1 MITNKNIYSIRK
13 HKLGVASFLLGTLFV
28 VGHANNA
35 EASEVSATTQEHNVE
50 TEQTKTE
57 GELTTEVAQQAVSE
71 SAPIAENMQKTT
83 SVASEN
89 AKEVTASDSTQEVT
103 KTEAKDTATMKDSE
117 IAQPVSEVNKPVTQ
131 TAPVQAPTTAT
142 EHKSPRQAQEL
153 TAPMD
158 TKVINVENGTDV
170 TSKVKVET
178 SSITGHQNNDKTYR
192 QSNTVNPHK
201 AERVTLNY
209 DWSFENGIKA
219 GDYFDFQLSDNVD
232 TNGISTVKKVPNI
245 VDTQNNDTVIAY
257 GEVKDKNRI
266 RYRFTDYV
274 SDKENVVGKLS
285 LNLFINPAKVQNRGN
300 INVSSTLGS
309 IKTEETF
316 NIEYIDGVKNNEGVT
331 LNGRLDDLSKADQSF
346 THYTTFKP
354 SQNELTNVS
363 LKGTVTTGAIENG
376 IAGEVKIYEFIGS
389 GELPESVYANV
400 NDTSHFN
407 DITSN
412 LSNSIKSTSTGYEIT
427 FDMKNKKPYVIVYK
441 GHYNKD
447 ASDFDFTTNAI
458 GHQNLNRSPYNH
470 YWSYNHYFN
479 LTWKNGVAFYS
490 NNASGEG
497 NDKPVP
503 PTYGFSELV
512 DTTQNTA
519 PATMTFQ
526 TTGVLEE
533 IEDSVVLNTL
543 SQSGED
549 RGENTSPII
558 ETTEDSQPV
567 EFEEETN
574 HGIQDVTLHADAVD
588 FEEETNHGEQDTV
601 HHSDVVEYDEDTTTG
616 MLTGAIS
623 DHTTEEDTMEYTT
636 DGLLIEFDDEMNPNV
651 SGQYDDITTDTIEE
665 SSHIDTFTEL
675 ESEFGQHDGIVTFE
689 EDTIVEKPKTE
700 KGNRVP
706 LVIDLSTPKHNHQ
719 FNIQPTDPN
728 IDTSATYRI
737 GDFVWRDEDHNGVQ
751 NDGEHGLEGVLVTL
765 KTADGVVLN
774 TTTSDA
780 NGHYQFTNVQKGKY
794 IVEFTTPEG
803 YEATSKHTTANTEKD
818 SDGLIANIDVTQD
831 DMSIDAGFFPLENWN
846 PQPKDETYTIGDF
859 VWRDEDHNGV
869 QNDGEHG
876 LEGVLVTLKTA
887 DGVVLNTTTSDANGH
902 YQFTNVQKGKYI
914 VEFTTPEGY
923 EATSKHTTANTEKDS
938 DGLIANIDVTQDD
951 MSIDAGFFPLEN
963 WNPQPK
969 DETYTIGDFVWRDED
984 HNGVQNDGEHG
995 LEGVLVTL
1003 KTADGVVLNT
1013 TTSDANGHYQF
1024 TNVQKGKYIVEFT
1037 TPEGYEATSKHT
1049 TANTEKDSDGLI
1061 ANIDVTQDDMSIDA
1075 GFFPLEN
1082 WNPQP
1087 KDETYTIGDFVWRDE
1102 GHNGVQNDG
1111 EHGLE
1116 GVLVTLK
1123 TADGVVLN
1131 TTTSDANGHYQ
1142 FTNVQKGKYIV
1153 EFTTPEG
1160 YEPTSKHTTANTE
1173 KDSDGLIANIDVT
1186 QDDMSIDAGF
1196 FPLENWNPQPEPKN
1210 PDDKEK
1216 PAPEQPDVPQPEP
1229 KNPDD
1234 KEKPA
1239 PEQPDVPQP
1248 EPKNPDDREKPAP
1261 EQPDVPQPEPKNP
1274 DDKEKPAPEQPD
1286 APQPKPMLPGEKVKP
1301 KPTHP
1306 GEAMQ
1311 TTPQDKST
1319 SQTDEALPQTGESSS
1334 QSSALIFG
1342 GLLSLLG
1349 LGLLRRSSK
1358 QNRSSMK

>member
-35 EASEVSATTQEHNVE
+35 EASEVSTTTQEQNAE
-50 TEQTKTE
+50 KEQTKTE

-71 SAPIAENMQKTT
+71 SAPTAENMQETT

-131 TAPVQAPTTAT
+131 TAPVQTPTTAT
-142 EHKSPRQAQEL
+142 EHKSPRQVQEV
-153 TAPMD
+153 TSPED

-245 VDTQNNDTVIAY
+245 VDTQNNDTVIAF
-257 GEVKDKNRI
+257 GEINEQNRV

-274 SDKENVVGKLS
+274 NQKENLKGKLA
-285 LNLFINPAKVQNRGN
+285 LNLFIKPDKVQTAGN
-300 INVSSTLGS
+300 ITVSSKLGNQVTS
-309 IKTEETF
+309 QNF
-316 NIEYIDGVKNNEGVT
+316 NIQYIDGVKNRAGVT
-331 LNGRLDDLSKADQSF
+331 LNGRIDTLSKTDQTF
-346 THYTTFKP
+346 THFATFKP
-354 SQNELTNVS
+354 NNNALTSVTITGKVKNGALQNG
-363 LKGTVTTGAIENG
+363 K
-376 IAGEVKIYEFIGS
+376 AGEVKVYEFIGS
-389 GELPESVYANV
+389 GELPQSVYANV
-400 NDTSHFN
+400 NDTKQFN
-407 DITSN
+407 DITNSMK
-412 LSNSIKSTSTGYEIT
+412 SIKNYSNGYEIT
-427 FDMKNKKPYVIVYK
+427 FDMNKDNHPYIIVYQ
-441 GHYNKD
+441 GHFNNNAK
-447 ASDFDFTTNAI
+447 DFDFSTNAT
-458 GHQNLNRSPYNH
+458 GYQNLNQSEYSYYWPYN
-470 YWSYNHYFN
+470 YSFN
-479 LTWKNGVAFYS
+479 LTWDNGVAFYS

-503 PTYGFSELV
+503 PTYGYSPTV
-512 DTTQNTA
+512 NTIQDTHA
-519 PATMTFQ
+519 DYPVMTFQ
-526 TTGVLEE
+526 QPGTLEE
-533 IEDSVVLNTL
+533 TEDSMPITTL
-543 SQSGED
+543 TESGED
-549 RGENTSPII
+549 RSENTSPII

-623 DHTTEEDTMEYTT
+623 DHTTKEDTMEYTT
-636 DGLLIEFDDEMNPNV
+636 DSLLIEFDDEMNPNV

-737 GDFVWRDEDHNGVQ
+737 GNFVWRDEDHNGVQ

-818 SDGLIANIDVTQD
+818 SDGLIANIDVTQN

-1087 KDETYTIGDFVWRDE
+1087 
-1102 GHNGVQNDG
+1102 
-1111 EHGLE
+1111 
-1116 GVLVTLK
+1116 
-1123 TADGVVLN
+1123 
-1131 TTTSDANGHYQ
+1131 
-1142 FTNVQKGKYIV
+1142 
-1153 EFTTPEG
+1153 
-1160 YEPTSKHTTANTE
+1160 
-1173 KDSDGLIANIDVT
+1173 
-1186 QDDMSIDAGF
+1186 
-1196 FPLENWNPQPEPKN
+1196 EPKN

-1234 KEKPA
+1234 REKPA

-1286 APQPKPMLPGEKVKP
+1286 APQPEPMLPGEKVKP

-1319 SQTDEALPQTGESSS
+1319 PQTDEALPKTGESSS

>member
-35 EASEVSATTQEHNVE
+35 EASEVSATTREQNVE
-50 TEQTKTE
+50 TEQAKTE
-57 GELTTEVAQQAVSE
+57 RELTTKVAQQAVSE
-71 SAPIAENMQKTT
+71 SAPIAENMQETT

-89 AKEVTASDSTQEVT
+89 AKAVTASDSTQEVT

-131 TAPVQAPTTAT
+131 TAPFQTPTTAT
-142 EHKSPRQAQEL
+142 EHKSPRQVQEV
-153 TAPMD
+153 TSPVD

-209 DWSFENGIKA
+209 EWTFDKDIKND
-219 GDYFDFQLSDNVD
+219 DYFEFQLSDNVD

-245 VDTQNNDTVIAY
+245 VDTQNNDTVIAF
-257 GEVKDKNRI
+257 GEINEQNRV

-274 SDKENVVGKLS
+274 SKKDNVKGNLS
-285 LNLFINPAKVQNRGN
+285 LNLFIDPSKVLNNGN
-300 INVSSTLGS
+300 TTVSSILNGT
-309 IKTEETF
+309 KTESTF
-316 NIEYIDGVKNNEGVT
+316 NIEYIDGIHNAAGVT
-331 LNGRLDDLSKADQSF
+331 LNGRLDELSKANQTF
-346 THYTTFKP
+346 THFATFKP
-354 SQNELTNVS
+354 KHNKLSSVTIKGKVKNGVLQNSN
-363 LKGTVTTGAIENG
+363 N
-376 IAGEVKIYEFIGS
+376 GEVKVYEFIGN
-389 GELPESVYANV
+389 GELPQSVYANV
-400 NDTSHFN
+400 NDTNQFK
-407 DITSN
+407 DITTSMNSKKSN
-412 LSNSIKSTSTGYEIT
+412 GTGYEIT
-427 FDMKNKKPYVIVYK
+427 FDMMNDKPYVILYK
-441 GHYNKD
+441 GYFDSNSK
-447 ASDFDFTTNAI
+447 DFDFTTNAT
-458 GHQNLNRSPYNH
+458 GYQNLNQSSYY
-470 YWSYNHYFN
+470 YWPYNHYFN
-479 LTWKNGVAFYS
+479 LTWDNGVAFYS

-549 RGENTSPII
+549 RSENTSPII

-567 EFEEETN
+567 EFEEETS

-1087 KDETYTIGDFVWRDE
+1087 
-1102 GHNGVQNDG
+1102 
-1111 EHGLE
+1111 
-1116 GVLVTLK
+1116 
-1123 TADGVVLN
+1123 
-1131 TTTSDANGHYQ
+1131 
-1142 FTNVQKGKYIV
+1142 
-1153 EFTTPEG
+1153 
-1160 YEPTSKHTTANTE
+1160 
-1173 KDSDGLIANIDVT
+1173 
-1186 QDDMSIDAGF
+1186 
-1196 FPLENWNPQPEPKN
+1196 EPKN

-1234 KEKPA
+1234 
-1239 PEQPDVPQP
+1239 
-1248 EPKNPDDREKPAP
+1248 
-1261 EQPDVPQPEPKNP
+1261 
-1274 DDKEKPAPEQPD
+1274 
-1286 APQPKPMLPGEKVKP
+1286 
-1301 KPTHP
+1301 
-1306 GEAMQ
+1306 
-1311 TTPQDKST
+1311 
-1319 SQTDEALPQTGESSS
+1319 
-1334 QSSALIFG
+1334 
-1342 GLLSLLG
+1342 
-1349 LGLLRRSSK
+1349 
-1358 QNRSSMK
+1358 

>member
-35 EASEVSATTQEHNVE
+35 EASEVSTTTQEQNAE
-50 TEQTKTE
+50 KEQTKTE
-57 GELTTEVAQQAVSE
+57 GELTTEAAQQTAVE
-71 SAPIAENMQKTT
+71 SIPASENMQERTL
-83 SVASEN
+83 VASEN
-89 AKEVTASDSTQEVT
+89 GKEVTTTESTQEVT
-103 KTEAKDTATMKDSE
+103 KTETKDTVTMKATE
-117 IAQPVSEVNKPVTQ
+117 IVQPVSQIDKSVTQ
-131 TAPVQAPTTAT
+131 TAAPVAEPSTANKQT
-142 EHKSPRQAQEL
+142 SPRQVQEL

-170 TSKVKVET
+170 TSKVKVEK
-178 SSITGHQNNDKTYR
+178 SSITGHQNKDKTYH

-209 DWSFENGIKA
+209 EWTFDKDIKND
-219 GDYFDFQLSDNVD
+219 DYFEFQLSDNVD

-245 VDTQNNDTVIAY
+245 VDTQNNDTVIAF
-257 GEVKDKNRI
+257 GEINEQNRV

-274 SDKENVVGKLS
+274 SKKDNVKGKLA
-285 LNLFINPAKVQNRGN
+285 LNLFIKPDKVQTAGN
-300 INVSSTLGS
+300 ITVSSKLGNQVTS
-309 IKTEETF
+309 QNF
-316 NIEYIDGVKNNEGVT
+316 NIQYIDGVKNRAGVT
-331 LNGRLDDLSKADQSF
+331 LNGRIDTLSKTDQTF
-346 THYTTFKP
+346 THFATFKP
-354 SQNELTNVS
+354 NNNALTSVTITGKVKNGALQNG
-363 LKGTVTTGAIENG
+363 K
-376 IAGEVKIYEFIGS
+376 AGEVKVYEFIGS
-389 GELPESVYANV
+389 GELPQSVYANV
-400 NDTSHFN
+400 NDTKQFN
-407 DITSN
+407 DITNSMK
-412 LSNSIKSTSTGYEIT
+412 SIKNNSNGYEIT
-427 FDMKNKKPYVIVYK
+427 FDMKNQKPYVIVYK

-458 GHQNLNRSPYNH
+458 GHQNLNSSPYNY

-490 NNASGEG
+490 NKANGEG

-503 PTYGFSELV
+503 PTYGYSPTV
-512 DTTQNTA
+512 NTIQDTHA
-519 PATMTFQ
+519 DYPVMTFQ
-526 TTGVLEE
+526 QPGTLEE
-533 IEDSVVLNTL
+533 TEDSMPITTL
-543 SQSGED
+543 TESGED

-1037 TPEGYEATSKHT
+1037 TPEGYE
-1049 TANTEKDSDGLI
+1049 
-1061 ANIDVTQDDMSIDA
+1061 
-1075 GFFPLEN
+1075 
-1082 WNPQP
+1082 
-1087 KDETYTIGDFVWRDE
+1087 
-1102 GHNGVQNDG
+1102 
-1111 EHGLE
+1111 
-1116 GVLVTLK
+1116 
-1123 TADGVVLN
+1123 
-1131 TTTSDANGHYQ
+1131 
-1142 FTNVQKGKYIV
+1142 
-1153 EFTTPEG
+1153 
-1160 YEPTSKHTTANTE
+1160 PTSKHTTANTE

-1234 KEKPA
+1234 REKPA

-1286 APQPKPMLPGEKVKP
+1286 VPQPKPMLPGEKVKP

-1319 SQTDEALPQTGESSS
+1319 SQTDEVLPKTGESSS

>member
-35 EASEVSATTQEHNVE
+35 EASEVSTTTQEQNAE
-50 TEQTKTE
+50 KEQAKTE
-57 GELTTEVAQQAVSE
+57 GELTTEAAQQTAVE
-71 SAPIAENMQKTT
+71 SIPASENMQERTL
-83 SVASEN
+83 VASEN
-89 AKEVTASDSTQEVT
+89 GKEVTTTESTQEVT
-103 KTEAKDTATMKDSE
+103 KTETKDIVTMKDSE
-117 IAQPVSEVNKPVTQ
+117 IAQPVSHLDKPVTQ
-131 TAPVQAPTTAT
+131 TAPVQTPTTANKQT
-142 EHKSPRQAQEL
+142 SPRQVQEV

-170 TSKVKVET
+170 TSKVKVEK
-178 SSITGHQNNDKTYR
+178 SSITGHQNKDKTYH

-232 TNGISTVKKVPNI
+232 TNGISTIKKVPNI
-245 VDTQNNDTVIAY
+245 LDVQDSDKVIAY

-427 FDMKNKKPYVIVYK
+427 FNMKNKKPYVIVYK

-458 GHQNLNRSPYNH
+458 GHQNLNSSPYNY

-490 NNASGEG
+490 NKANGEG

-503 PTYGFSELV
+503 PTYGYSPTV
-512 DTTQNTA
+512 NTIQDTHA
-519 PATMTFQ
+519 DYPVMTFQ
-526 TTGVLEE
+526 QPGTLEE
-533 IEDSVVLNTL
+533 TEDSMPITTL
-543 SQSGED
+543 TESGED
-549 RGENTSPII
+549 RGENTSSII

-963 WNPQPK
+963 WNPQP
-969 DETYTIGDFVWRDED
+969 
-984 HNGVQNDGEHG
+984 
-995 LEGVLVTL
+995 
-1003 KTADGVVLNT
+1003 
-1013 TTSDANGHYQF
+1013 
-1024 TNVQKGKYIVEFT
+1024 
-1037 TPEGYEATSKHT
+1037 
-1049 TANTEKDSDGLI
+1049 
-1061 ANIDVTQDDMSIDA
+1061 
-1075 GFFPLEN
+1075 
-1082 WNPQP
+1082 
-1087 KDETYTIGDFVWRDE
+1087 
-1102 GHNGVQNDG
+1102 
-1111 EHGLE
+1111 
-1116 GVLVTLK
+1116 
-1123 TADGVVLN
+1123 
-1131 TTTSDANGHYQ
+1131 
-1142 FTNVQKGKYIV
+1142 
-1153 EFTTPEG
+1153 
-1160 YEPTSKHTTANTE
+1160 
-1173 KDSDGLIANIDVT
+1173 
-1186 QDDMSIDAGF
+1186 
-1196 FPLENWNPQPEPKN
+1196 EPKN
-1210 PDDKEK
+1210 PDDREK

-1234 KEKPA
+1234 REKPA

-1286 APQPKPMLPGEKVKP
+1286 VPQPKPMLPGEKVKP

-1319 SQTDEALPQTGESSS
+1319 SQTDEALPKTGESSS

>member
-35 EASEVSATTQEHNVE
+35 EASEVSTTTQEQNAE
-50 TEQTKTE
+50 KEQTKTE
-57 GELTTEVAQQAVSE
+57 GELTTEAAQQTAVE
-71 SAPIAENMQKTT
+71 SIPASENMQERTL
-83 SVASEN
+83 VASEN
-89 AKEVTASDSTQEVT
+89 GKEVTTTESTQEVT
-103 KTEAKDTATMKDSE
+103 KTETKDTVTMKATE
-117 IAQPVSEVNKPVTQ
+117 IVQPVSEVNKPVTQ

-209 DWSFENGIKA
+209 EWTFDKDIKND
-219 GDYFDFQLSDNVD
+219 DYFEFQLSDNVD

-245 VDTQNNDTVIAY
+245 VDTQNNDTVIAF
-257 GEVKDKNRI
+257 GEINEQNRV

-274 SDKENVVGKLS
+274 SKKDNVKGNLS
-285 LNLFINPAKVQNRGN
+285 LNLFIDPSKVLNNGN
-300 INVSSTLGS
+300 TTVSSILNGT
-309 IKTEETF
+309 KTESTF
-316 NIEYIDGVKNNEGVT
+316 NIEYIDGIHNAAGVT
-331 LNGRLDDLSKADQSF
+331 LNGRLDELSKANQTF
-346 THYTTFKP
+346 THFATFKP
-354 SQNELTNVS
+354 KHNKLSSVTIKGKVKNGVLQNSN
-363 LKGTVTTGAIENG
+363 N
-376 IAGEVKIYEFIGS
+376 GEVKVYEFIGN
-389 GELPESVYANV
+389 GELPQSVYANV
-400 NDTSHFN
+400 NDTNQFK
-407 DITSN
+407 DITTSMNSKKSN
-412 LSNSIKSTSTGYEIT
+412 GTGYEIT
-427 FDMKNKKPYVIVYK
+427 FDTMNDKPYVILYK
-441 GHYNKD
+441 GYFDSNAK
-447 ASDFDFTTNAI
+447 DFDFTTNAT
-458 GHQNLNRSPYNH
+458 GYQNLNQSSYY
-470 YWSYNHYFN
+470 YWPYNHYFN
-479 LTWKNGVAFYS
+479 LTWDNGVAFYS

-623 DHTTEEDTMEYTT
+623 DHTIEEDTMEYTT

-765 KTADGVVLN
+765 KTAD
-774 TTTSDA
+774 
-780 NGHYQFTNVQKGKY
+780 
-794 IVEFTTPEG
+794 
-803 YEATSKHTTANTEKD
+803 
-818 SDGLIANIDVTQD
+818 
-831 DMSIDAGFFPLENWN
+831 
-846 PQPKDETYTIGDF
+846 
-859 VWRDEDHNGV
+859 
-869 QNDGEHG
+869 
-876 LEGVLVTLKTA
+876 
-887 DGVVLNTTTSDANGH
+887 
-902 YQFTNVQKGKYI
+902 
-914 VEFTTPEGY
+914 
-923 EATSKHTTANTEKDS
+923 
-938 DGLIANIDVTQDD
+938 
-951 MSIDAGFFPLEN
+951 
-963 WNPQPK
+963 
-969 DETYTIGDFVWRDED
+969 
-984 HNGVQNDGEHG
+984 
-995 LEGVLVTL
+995 
-1003 KTADGVVLNT
+1003 
-1013 TTSDANGHYQF
+1013 
-1024 TNVQKGKYIVEFT
+1024 
-1037 TPEGYEATSKHT
+1037 
-1049 TANTEKDSDGLI
+1049 
-1061 ANIDVTQDDMSIDA
+1061 
-1075 GFFPLEN
+1075 
-1082 WNPQP
+1082 
-1087 KDETYTIGDFVWRDE
+1087 
-1102 GHNGVQNDG
+1102 
-1111 EHGLE
+1111 
-1116 GVLVTLK
+1116 
-1123 TADGVVLN
+1123 
-1131 TTTSDANGHYQ
+1131 
-1142 FTNVQKGKYIV
+1142 
-1153 EFTTPEG
+1153 
-1160 YEPTSKHTTANTE
+1160 
-1173 KDSDGLIANIDVT
+1173 
-1186 QDDMSIDAGF
+1186 
-1196 FPLENWNPQPEPKN
+1196 
-1210 PDDKEK
+1210 
-1216 PAPEQPDVPQPEP
+1216 
-1229 KNPDD
+1229 
-1234 KEKPA
+1234 
-1239 PEQPDVPQP
+1239 
-1248 EPKNPDDREKPAP
+1248 
-1261 EQPDVPQPEPKNP
+1261 
-1274 DDKEKPAPEQPD
+1274 
-1286 APQPKPMLPGEKVKP
+1286 
-1301 KPTHP
+1301 
-1306 GEAMQ
+1306 
-1311 TTPQDKST
+1311 
-1319 SQTDEALPQTGESSS
+1319 
-1334 QSSALIFG
+1334 
-1342 GLLSLLG
+1342 
-1349 LGLLRRSSK
+1349 
-1358 QNRSSMK
+1358 

>member
-35 EASEVSATTQEHNVE
+35 EASEVSTTTQEQNAE
-50 TEQTKTE
+50 KEQTKTE

-71 SAPIAENMQKTT
+71 SAPTAENMQETT

-89 AKEVTASDSTQEVT
+89 AKEVTTTESTQEVT

-117 IAQPVSEVNKPVTQ
+117 IVQPVSQIDKSVTQ
-131 TAPVQAPTTAT
+131 TAAPVAEPSTANKQT
-142 EHKSPRQAQEL
+142 SPRQVQEL

-170 TSKVKVET
+170 TSKVKVEK
-178 SSITGHQNNDKTYR
+178 SSITGHQNNDKTYH

-209 DWSFENGIKA
+209 DWSFENSIKE

-232 TNGISTVKKVPNI
+232 TNGISTTKKVPNI
-245 VDTQNNDTVIAY
+245 LDVQDSDKVIAY

-458 GHQNLNRSPYNH
+458 GHQNLNSSPYNY

-490 NNASGEG
+490 NKANGEG

-503 PTYGFSELV
+503 PTYGYSPTV
-512 DTTQNTA
+512 NTIQDTHA
-519 PATMTFQ
+519 DYPVMTFQ
-526 TTGVLEE
+526 QPGTLEE
-533 IEDSVVLNTL
+533 TEDSMPITTL
-543 SQSGED
+543 TESGED
-549 RGENTSPII
+549 RGENTSSII

-846 PQPKDETYTIGDF
+846 PQP
-859 VWRDEDHNGV
+859 
-869 QNDGEHG
+869 
-876 LEGVLVTLKTA
+876 
-887 DGVVLNTTTSDANGH
+887 
-902 YQFTNVQKGKYI
+902 
-914 VEFTTPEGY
+914 
-923 EATSKHTTANTEKDS
+923 
-938 DGLIANIDVTQDD
+938 
-951 MSIDAGFFPLEN
+951 
-963 WNPQPK
+963 
-969 DETYTIGDFVWRDED
+969 
-984 HNGVQNDGEHG
+984 
-995 LEGVLVTL
+995 
-1003 KTADGVVLNT
+1003 
-1013 TTSDANGHYQF
+1013 
-1024 TNVQKGKYIVEFT
+1024 
-1037 TPEGYEATSKHT
+1037 
-1049 TANTEKDSDGLI
+1049 
-1061 ANIDVTQDDMSIDA
+1061 
-1075 GFFPLEN
+1075 
-1082 WNPQP
+1082 
-1087 KDETYTIGDFVWRDE
+1087 
-1102 GHNGVQNDG
+1102 
-1111 EHGLE
+1111 
-1116 GVLVTLK
+1116 
-1123 TADGVVLN
+1123 
-1131 TTTSDANGHYQ
+1131 
-1142 FTNVQKGKYIV
+1142 
-1153 EFTTPEG
+1153 
-1160 YEPTSKHTTANTE
+1160 
-1173 KDSDGLIANIDVT
+1173 
-1186 QDDMSIDAGF
+1186 
-1196 FPLENWNPQPEPKN
+1196 EPKN

-1216 PAPEQPDVPQPEP
+1216 PGPEQPD
-1229 KNPDD
+1229 
-1234 KEKPA
+1234 
-1239 PEQPDVPQP
+1239 
-1248 EPKNPDDREKPAP
+1248 
-1261 EQPDVPQPEPKNP
+1261 
-1274 DDKEKPAPEQPD
+1274 
-1286 APQPKPMLPGEKVKP
+1286 
-1301 KPTHP
+1301 
-1306 GEAMQ
+1306 
-1311 TTPQDKST
+1311 
-1319 SQTDEALPQTGESSS
+1319 
-1334 QSSALIFG
+1334 
-1342 GLLSLLG
+1342 
-1349 LGLLRRSSK
+1349 
-1358 QNRSSMK
+1358 

>member
-35 EASEVSATTQEHNVE
+35 EASEVSTTTQEQNAE
-50 TEQTKTE
+50 KEQTKTE
-57 GELTTEVAQQAVSE
+57 GELTTEAAQQTAVE
-71 SAPIAENMQKTT
+71 SIPASENMQERTL
-83 SVASEN
+83 VASEN
-89 AKEVTASDSTQEVT
+89 GKEVTTTESTQEVT
-103 KTEAKDTATMKDSE
+103 KTETKDTVTMKATE
-117 IAQPVSEVNKPVTQ
+117 IVQPVSQIDKSVTQ
-131 TAPVQAPTTAT
+131 TAAPVAEPSTANKQT
-142 EHKSPRQAQEL
+142 SPRQVQEL

-170 TSKVKVET
+170 TSKVKVEK
-178 SSITGHQNNDKTYR
+178 SSITGHQNKDKTYH

-209 DWSFENGIKA
+209 EWTFDKDIKND
-219 GDYFDFQLSDNVD
+219 DYFEFQLSDNVD

-245 VDTQNNDTVIAY
+245 VDTQNNDTVIAF
-257 GEVKDKNRI
+257 GEINEQNRV

-274 SDKENVVGKLS
+274 SKKDNVKGNLS
-285 LNLFINPAKVQNRGN
+285 LNLFIDPSKVLNNGN
-300 INVSSTLGS
+300 TTVSSILNGT
-309 IKTEETF
+309 KTESTF
-316 NIEYIDGVKNNEGVT
+316 NIEYIDGIHNAAGVT
-331 LNGRLDDLSKADQSF
+331 LNGRLDELSKANQTF
-346 THYTTFKP
+346 THFATFKP
-354 SQNELTNVS
+354 KHNKLSSVTIKGKVKNGVLQNSN
-363 LKGTVTTGAIENG
+363 N
-376 IAGEVKIYEFIGS
+376 GEVKVYEFIGN
-389 GELPESVYANV
+389 GELPQSVYANV
-400 NDTSHFN
+400 NDTNQFK
-407 DITSN
+407 DITTSMNSKKSN
-412 LSNSIKSTSTGYEIT
+412 GTGYEIT
-427 FDMKNKKPYVIVYK
+427 FDMMNDKPYVILYK
-441 GHYNKD
+441 GYFDSNSK
-447 ASDFDFTTNAI
+447 DFDFTTNAT
-458 GHQNLNRSPYNH
+458 GYQNLNQSSYY
-470 YWSYNHYFN
+470 YWPYNHYFN
-479 LTWKNGVAFYS
+479 LTWDNGVAFYS

-549 RGENTSPII
+549 RSENTSPII

-1003 KTADGVVLNT
+1003 KTADGV
-1013 TTSDANGHYQF
+1013 A
-1024 TNVQKGKYIVEFT
+1024 
-1037 TPEGYEATSKHT
+1037 
-1049 TANTEKDSDGLI
+1049 
-1061 ANIDVTQDDMSIDA
+1061 
-1075 GFFPLEN
+1075 
-1082 WNPQP
+1082 
-1087 KDETYTIGDFVWRDE
+1087 
-1102 GHNGVQNDG
+1102 
-1111 EHGLE
+1111 
-1116 GVLVTLK
+1116 
-1123 TADGVVLN
+1123 LN

-1234 KEKPA
+1234 REKPA

-1286 APQPKPMLPGEKVKP
+1286 VPQPKPMLPGEKVKP

-1319 SQTDEALPQTGESSS
+1319 SQTDEVLPKTGESSS

>member
-35 EASEVSATTQEHNVE
+35 EASEVSTTTQEQNAE
-50 TEQTKTE
+50 KEQAKTE
-57 GELTTEVAQQAVSE
+57 GELTTEAAQQTAVE
-71 SAPIAENMQKTT
+71 SIPASENMQERTL
-83 SVASEN
+83 VASEN
-89 AKEVTASDSTQEVT
+89 GKEVTTTESTQEVT
-103 KTEAKDTATMKDSE
+103 KTETKDTVTMKDSE
-117 IAQPVSEVNKPVTQ
+117 IAQPVSHLDKPVTQ
-131 TAPVQAPTTAT
+131 TAPVQTPTTAT
-142 EHKSPRQAQEL
+142 EQKSTRQAQED
-153 TAPMD
+153 TAPMGM
-158 TKVINVENGTDV
+158 KEVNVENGTDV
-170 TSKVKVET
+170 TSKVKVEN
-178 SSITGHQNNDKTYR
+178 SSITGHQNNDRTYR
-192 QSNTVNPHK
+192 QPDTVNPHK

-245 VDTQNNDTVIAY
+245 VDTQNNDTVIAF
-257 GEVKDKNRI
+257 GEINEQNRV

-274 SDKENVVGKLS
+274 SKKDNVKGKLA
-285 LNLFINPAKVQNRGN
+285 LNLFIKPDKVQTAGN
-300 INVSSTLGS
+300 ITVSSKLGNQVTS
-309 IKTEETF
+309 QNF
-316 NIEYIDGVKNNEGVT
+316 NIQYIDGVKNRAGVT
-331 LNGRLDDLSKADQSF
+331 LNGRIDTLSKTDQTF
-346 THYTTFKP
+346 THFATFKP
-354 SQNELTNVS
+354 NNNALTSVTITGKVKNGALQNG
-363 LKGTVTTGAIENG
+363 K
-376 IAGEVKIYEFIGS
+376 AGEVKVYEFIGS
-389 GELPESVYANV
+389 GELPQSVYANV
-400 NDTSHFN
+400 NDTKQFN
-407 DITSN
+407 DITNSMK
-412 LSNSIKSTSTGYEIT
+412 SIKNNSNGYEIT
-427 FDMKNKKPYVIVYK
+427 FDMKNQKPYVIVYK

-458 GHQNLNRSPYNH
+458 GHQNLNSSPYNY

-490 NNASGEG
+490 NKANGEG

-503 PTYGFSELV
+503 PTYGYSPTV
-512 DTTQNTA
+512 NTIQDTHA
-519 PATMTFQ
+519 DYPVMTFQ
-526 TTGVLEE
+526 QPGTLEE
-533 IEDSVVLNTL
+533 TEDSMPITTL
-543 SQSGED
+543 TESGED

-1024 TNVQKGKYIVEFT
+1024 TNVQKGKYIV
-1037 TPEGYEATSKHT
+1037 K
-1049 TANTEKDSDGLI
+1049 
-1061 ANIDVTQDDMSIDA
+1061 
-1075 GFFPLEN
+1075 
-1082 WNPQP
+1082 
-1087 KDETYTIGDFVWRDE
+1087 
-1102 GHNGVQNDG
+1102 
-1111 EHGLE
+1111 
-1116 GVLVTLK
+1116 
-1123 TADGVVLN
+1123 
-1131 TTTSDANGHYQ
+1131 
-1142 FTNVQKGKYIV
+1142 
-1153 EFTTPEG
+1153 FTTPEG

-1234 KEKPA
+1234 REKPA

-1286 APQPKPMLPGEKVKP
+1286 VPQPKPMLPGEKVKP

-1319 SQTDEALPQTGESSS
+1319 SQTDEVLPKTGESSS

>member
-35 EASEVSATTQEHNVE
+35 EASEVSTTTQEQNAE
-50 TEQTKTE
+50 KEQAKTE
-57 GELTTEVAQQAVSE
+57 GELTTEAAQQTAVE
-71 SAPIAENMQKTT
+71 SIPASENMQERTL
-83 SVASEN
+83 VASEN
-89 AKEVTASDSTQEVT
+89 GKEVTTTESTQEVT
-103 KTEAKDTATMKDSE
+103 KTETKDTVTMKATE
-117 IAQPVSEVNKPVTQ
+117 IVQPVSQIDKSVTQ
-131 TAPVQAPTTAT
+131 TAAPVAEPSTANKQT
-142 EHKSPRQAQEL
+142 SPRQVQEL

-170 TSKVKVET
+170 TSKVKVEK
-178 SSITGHQNNDKTYR
+178 SSITGHQNKDKTYH

-209 DWSFENGIKA
+209 EWTFDKDIKND
-219 GDYFDFQLSDNVD
+219 DYFEFQLSDNVD

-245 VDTQNNDTVIAY
+245 VDTQNNDTVIAF
-257 GEVKDKNRI
+257 GEINEQNRV

-274 SDKENVVGKLS
+274 SKKDNVKGKLA
-285 LNLFINPAKVQNRGN
+285 LNLFIKPDKVQTAGN
-300 INVSSTLGS
+300 ITVSSTLGS

-363 LKGTVTTGAIENG
+363 LKGTVTTGAMENG

-774 TTTSDA
+774 TTT
-780 NGHYQFTNVQKGKY
+780 
-794 IVEFTTPEG
+794 
-803 YEATSKHTTANTEKD
+803 
-818 SDGLIANIDVTQD
+818 
-831 DMSIDAGFFPLENWN
+831 
-846 PQPKDETYTIGDF
+846 
-859 VWRDEDHNGV
+859 
-869 QNDGEHG
+869 
-876 LEGVLVTLKTA
+876 
-887 DGVVLNTTTSDANGH
+887 
-902 YQFTNVQKGKYI
+902 
-914 VEFTTPEGY
+914 
-923 EATSKHTTANTEKDS
+923 
-938 DGLIANIDVTQDD
+938 
-951 MSIDAGFFPLEN
+951 
-963 WNPQPK
+963 
-969 DETYTIGDFVWRDED
+969 
-984 HNGVQNDGEHG
+984 
-995 LEGVLVTL
+995 
-1003 KTADGVVLNT
+1003 
-1013 TTSDANGHYQF
+1013 
-1024 TNVQKGKYIVEFT
+1024 
-1037 TPEGYEATSKHT
+1037 
-1049 TANTEKDSDGLI
+1049 
-1061 ANIDVTQDDMSIDA
+1061 
-1075 GFFPLEN
+1075 
-1082 WNPQP
+1082 
-1087 KDETYTIGDFVWRDE
+1087 
-1102 GHNGVQNDG
+1102 
-1111 EHGLE
+1111 
-1116 GVLVTLK
+1116 
-1123 TADGVVLN
+1123 
-1131 TTTSDANGHYQ
+1131 
-1142 FTNVQKGKYIV
+1142 
-1153 EFTTPEG
+1153 
-1160 YEPTSKHTTANTE
+1160 
-1173 KDSDGLIANIDVT
+1173 
-1186 QDDMSIDAGF
+1186 
-1196 FPLENWNPQPEPKN
+1196 
-1210 PDDKEK
+1210 
-1216 PAPEQPDVPQPEP
+1216 
-1229 KNPDD
+1229 
-1234 KEKPA
+1234 
-1239 PEQPDVPQP
+1239 
-1248 EPKNPDDREKPAP
+1248 
-1261 EQPDVPQPEPKNP
+1261 
-1274 DDKEKPAPEQPD
+1274 
-1286 APQPKPMLPGEKVKP
+1286 
-1301 KPTHP
+1301 
-1306 GEAMQ
+1306 
-1311 TTPQDKST
+1311 
-1319 SQTDEALPQTGESSS
+1319 
-1334 QSSALIFG
+1334 
-1342 GLLSLLG
+1342 
-1349 LGLLRRSSK
+1349 
-1358 QNRSSMK
+1358 

>member
-131 TAPVQAPTTAT
+131 TAAPVAEPSTANKQT
-142 EHKSPRQAQEL
+142 SPRQVQEL

-170 TSKVKVET
+170 TSKVKVEK
-178 SSITGHQNNDKTYR
+178 SSITGHQNKDKTYH

-209 DWSFENGIKA
+209 EWTFDKDIKND
-219 GDYFDFQLSDNVD
+219 DYFEFQLSDNVD

-245 VDTQNNDTVIAY
+245 VDTQNNDTVIAF
-257 GEVKDKNRI
+257 GEINEQNRV

-274 SDKENVVGKLS
+274 SKKDNVKGNLS
-285 LNLFINPAKVQNRGN
+285 LNLFIDPSKVLNNGN
-300 INVSSTLGS
+300 TTVSSILNGT
-309 IKTEETF
+309 KTESTF
-316 NIEYIDGVKNNEGVT
+316 NIEYIDGIHNAAGVT
-331 LNGRLDDLSKADQSF
+331 LNGRLDELSKANQTF
-346 THYTTFKP
+346 THFATFKP
-354 SQNELTNVS
+354 KHNKLSSVTIKGKVKNGVLQNSN
-363 LKGTVTTGAIENG
+363 N
-376 IAGEVKIYEFIGS
+376 GEVKVYEFIGN
-389 GELPESVYANV
+389 GELPQSVYANV
-400 NDTSHFN
+400 NDTNQFK
-407 DITSN
+407 DITTSMNSKKSN
-412 LSNSIKSTSTGYEIT
+412 GTGYEIT
-427 FDMKNKKPYVIVYK
+427 FDTMNDKPYVILYK
-441 GHYNKD
+441 GYFDSNSK
-447 ASDFDFTTNAI
+447 DFDFTTNAT
-458 GHQNLNRSPYNH
+458 GYQNLNQSSYY
-470 YWSYNHYFN
+470 YWPYNHYFN
-479 LTWKNGVAFYS
+479 LTWDNGVAFYS

-549 RGENTSPII
+549 RSENTSPII

-923 EATSKHTTANTEKDS
+923 E
-938 DGLIANIDVTQDD
+938 
-951 MSIDAGFFPLEN
+951 
-963 WNPQPK
+963 
-969 DETYTIGDFVWRDED
+969 
-984 HNGVQNDGEHG
+984 
-995 LEGVLVTL
+995 
-1003 KTADGVVLNT
+1003 
-1013 TTSDANGHYQF
+1013 
-1024 TNVQKGKYIVEFT
+1024 
-1037 TPEGYEATSKHT
+1037 
-1049 TANTEKDSDGLI
+1049 
-1061 ANIDVTQDDMSIDA
+1061 
-1075 GFFPLEN
+1075 
-1082 WNPQP
+1082 
-1087 KDETYTIGDFVWRDE
+1087 
-1102 GHNGVQNDG
+1102 
-1111 EHGLE
+1111 
-1116 GVLVTLK
+1116 
-1123 TADGVVLN
+1123 
-1131 TTTSDANGHYQ
+1131 
-1142 FTNVQKGKYIV
+1142 
-1153 EFTTPEG
+1153 
-1160 YEPTSKHTTANTE
+1160 PTSKHTTANTE

-1248 EPKNPDDREKPAP
+1248 
-1261 EQPDVPQPEPKNP
+1261 
-1274 DDKEKPAPEQPD
+1274 
-1286 APQPKPMLPGEKVKP
+1286 KPMLPGEKVKP

-1319 SQTDEALPQTGESSS
+1319 SQTDEVLPKTGESSS

>member
-35 EASEVSATTQEHNVE
+35 EASEVSTTTQEQNAE
-50 TEQTKTE
+50 KEQTKTE

-71 SAPIAENMQKTT
+71 SAPTAENMQETT

-89 AKEVTASDSTQEVT
+89 AKEVTTTESTQEVT

-117 IAQPVSEVNKPVTQ
+117 IVQPVSQIDKSVTQ
-131 TAPVQAPTTAT
+131 TAAPVAEPSTANKQT
-142 EHKSPRQAQEL
+142 SPRQVQEL

-170 TSKVKVET
+170 TSKVKVEK
-178 SSITGHQNNDKTYR
+178 SSITGHQNNDKTYH

-209 DWSFENGIKA
+209 DWSFENSIKE

-232 TNGISTVKKVPNI
+232 TNGISTTKKVPNI
-245 VDTQNNDTVIAY
+245 LDVQDSDKVIAY

-458 GHQNLNRSPYNH
+458 GHQNLNSSPYNY

-490 NNASGEG
+490 NKANGEG

-503 PTYGFSELV
+503 PTYGYSPTV
-512 DTTQNTA
+512 NTIQDTHA
-519 PATMTFQ
+519 DYPVMTFQ
-526 TTGVLEE
+526 QPGTLEE
-533 IEDSVVLNTL
+533 TEDSMPITTL
-543 SQSGED
+543 TESGED
-549 RGENTSPII
+549 RGENTSSII

-846 PQPKDETYTIGDF
+846 PQP
-859 VWRDEDHNGV
+859 
-869 QNDGEHG
+869 
-876 LEGVLVTLKTA
+876 
-887 DGVVLNTTTSDANGH
+887 
-902 YQFTNVQKGKYI
+902 
-914 VEFTTPEGY
+914 
-923 EATSKHTTANTEKDS
+923 
-938 DGLIANIDVTQDD
+938 
-951 MSIDAGFFPLEN
+951 
-963 WNPQPK
+963 
-969 DETYTIGDFVWRDED
+969 
-984 HNGVQNDGEHG
+984 
-995 LEGVLVTL
+995 
-1003 KTADGVVLNT
+1003 
-1013 TTSDANGHYQF
+1013 
-1024 TNVQKGKYIVEFT
+1024 
-1037 TPEGYEATSKHT
+1037 
-1049 TANTEKDSDGLI
+1049 
-1061 ANIDVTQDDMSIDA
+1061 
-1075 GFFPLEN
+1075 
-1082 WNPQP
+1082 
-1087 KDETYTIGDFVWRDE
+1087 
-1102 GHNGVQNDG
+1102 
-1111 EHGLE
+1111 
-1116 GVLVTLK
+1116 
-1123 TADGVVLN
+1123 
-1131 TTTSDANGHYQ
+1131 
-1142 FTNVQKGKYIV
+1142 
-1153 EFTTPEG
+1153 
-1160 YEPTSKHTTANTE
+1160 
-1173 KDSDGLIANIDVT
+1173 
-1186 QDDMSIDAGF
+1186 
-1196 FPLENWNPQPEPKN
+1196 EPKN

-1216 PAPEQPDVPQPEP
+1216 PG
-1229 KNPDD
+1229 
-1234 KEKPA
+1234 

-1274 DDKEKPAPEQPD
+1274 DDREKPGPEQPD
-1286 APQPKPMLPGEKVKP
+1286 VPQPKPMLPGEKVKP

-1319 SQTDEALPQTGESSS
+1319 SQTDEALPKTGESSS

>member
-35 EASEVSATTQEHNVE
+35 EASEVSTTTQEQNAE
-50 TEQTKTE
+50 KEQTKTE

-71 SAPIAENMQKTT
+71 SAPTAENMQETT

-89 AKEVTASDSTQEVT
+89 AKEVTTTESTQEVT

-131 TAPVQAPTTAT
+131 TAPVQAPTTANKQT
-142 EHKSPRQAQEL
+142 SPRQVQEV

-170 TSKVKVET
+170 TSKVKVEK
-178 SSITGHQNNDKTYR
+178 SSITGHQNKDKTYH

-209 DWSFENGIKA
+209 EWTFDKDIKND
-219 GDYFDFQLSDNVD
+219 DYFEFQLSDNVD

-245 VDTQNNDTVIAY
+245 VDTQNNDTVIAF
-257 GEVKDKNRI
+257 GEINEQNRV

-274 SDKENVVGKLS
+274 SKKDNVKGNLS
-285 LNLFINPAKVQNRGN
+285 LNLFIDPSKVLNNGN
-300 INVSSTLGS
+300 TTVSSILNGT
-309 IKTEETF
+309 KTESTF
-316 NIEYIDGVKNNEGVT
+316 NIEYIDGIHNAAGVT
-331 LNGRLDDLSKADQSF
+331 LNGRLDELSKANQTF
-346 THYTTFKP
+346 THFATFKP
-354 SQNELTNVS
+354 KHNKLSSVTIKGKVKNGVLQNSN
-363 LKGTVTTGAIENG
+363 N
-376 IAGEVKIYEFIGS
+376 GEVKVYEFIGN
-389 GELPESVYANV
+389 GELPQSVYANV

-737 GDFVWRDEDHNGVQ
+737 GNFVWRDEDHNGVQ

-1087 KDETYTIGDFVWRDE
+1087 
-1102 GHNGVQNDG
+1102 
-1111 EHGLE
+1111 
-1116 GVLVTLK
+1116 
-1123 TADGVVLN
+1123 
-1131 TTTSDANGHYQ
+1131 
-1142 FTNVQKGKYIV
+1142 
-1153 EFTTPEG
+1153 
-1160 YEPTSKHTTANTE
+1160 
-1173 KDSDGLIANIDVT
+1173 
-1186 QDDMSIDAGF
+1186 
-1196 FPLENWNPQPEPKN
+1196 EPKN

-1234 KEKPA
+1234 REKPAPEQPDVPQPEPKNPDDREKPA

-1319 SQTDEALPQTGESSS
+1319 SQTDEALPKTGESSS

>member
-131 TAPVQAPTTAT
+131 TAAPVAEPSTANKQT
-142 EHKSPRQAQEL
+142 SPRQVQEL

-170 TSKVKVET
+170 TSKVKVEK
-178 SSITGHQNNDKTYR
+178 SSITGHQNKDKTYH

-232 TNGISTVKKVPNI
+232 TNGISTIKKVPHI
-245 VDTQNNDTVIAY
+245 MDSQNSEQIIAY
-257 GEVKDKNRI
+257 GEINENNRV
-266 RYRFTDYV
+266 RYRFMDYV
-274 SDKENVVGKLS
+274 NQKENLKGKLS
-285 LNLFINPAKVQNRGN
+285 LNLFIKPDKVQDEGK
-300 INVSSTLGS
+300 ITVTSQLGKEMTS
-309 IKTEETF
+309 QEFDIK
-316 NIEYIDGVKNNEGVT
+316 YIDGVKSPSGIT
-331 LNGRLDDLSKADQSF
+331 LNGRLDELSKADQSF
-346 THYTTFKP
+346 THYAIFKP
-354 SQNELTNVS
+354 KHNNLTNVT
-363 LKGTVTTGAIENG
+363 LRGTVSNNAQQNEKNG
-376 IAGEVKIYEFIGS
+376 QVNVYEYIGQ
-389 GELPESVYANV
+389 GELPQSAYANV
-400 NDTSHFN
+400 KDTNQFR
-407 DITSN
+407 DIT
-412 LSNSIKSTSTGYEIT
+412 NSLRPTTVNSTGYQIT
-427 FDMKNKKPYVIVYK
+427 FDHINKKPYVIVYK
-441 GHYNKD
+441 GHYKNEAKD
-447 ASDFDFTTNAI
+447 LEFTTNATDY
-458 GHQNLNRSPYNH
+458 HSSNLY
-470 YWSYNHYFN
+470 SYNYWPYYGSFN

-490 NNASGEG
+490 NKANGEG

-737 GDFVWRDEDHNGVQ
+737 GNFVWRDEDHNGVQ

-963 WNPQPK
+963 WNPQP
-969 DETYTIGDFVWRDED
+969 
-984 HNGVQNDGEHG
+984 
-995 LEGVLVTL
+995 
-1003 KTADGVVLNT
+1003 
-1013 TTSDANGHYQF
+1013 
-1024 TNVQKGKYIVEFT
+1024 
-1037 TPEGYEATSKHT
+1037 
-1049 TANTEKDSDGLI
+1049 
-1061 ANIDVTQDDMSIDA
+1061 
-1075 GFFPLEN
+1075 
-1082 WNPQP
+1082 
-1087 KDETYTIGDFVWRDE
+1087 
-1102 GHNGVQNDG
+1102 
-1111 EHGLE
+1111 
-1116 GVLVTLK
+1116 
-1123 TADGVVLN
+1123 
-1131 TTTSDANGHYQ
+1131 
-1142 FTNVQKGKYIV
+1142 
-1153 EFTTPEG
+1153 
-1160 YEPTSKHTTANTE
+1160 
-1173 KDSDGLIANIDVT
+1173 
-1186 QDDMSIDAGF
+1186 
-1196 FPLENWNPQPEPKN
+1196 EPKN

-1216 PAPEQPDVPQPEP
+1216 PGPEQPDVPQPEP

-1234 KEKPA
+1234 REKPA

>member
-35 EASEVSATTQEHNVE
+35 EASEVSTTTQEQNAE
-50 TEQTKTE
+50 KEQTKTE

-71 SAPIAENMQKTT
+71 SAPTAENMQETT

-131 TAPVQAPTTAT
+131 TAPVQTPTTAT
-142 EHKSPRQAQEL
+142 EHKSPRQVQEV
-153 TAPMD
+153 TSPED

-245 VDTQNNDTVIAY
+245 VDTQNNDTVIAF
-257 GEVKDKNRI
+257 GEINEQNRV

-274 SDKENVVGKLS
+274 NQKENLKGKLA
-285 LNLFINPAKVQNRGN
+285 LNLFIKPDKVQTAGN
-300 INVSSTLGS
+300 ITVSSKLGNQVTS
-309 IKTEETF
+309 QNF
-316 NIEYIDGVKNNEGVT
+316 NIQYIDGVKNRAGVT
-331 LNGRLDDLSKADQSF
+331 LNGRIDTLSKTDQTF
-346 THYTTFKP
+346 THFATFKP
-354 SQNELTNVS
+354 NNNALTSVTITGKVKNGALQNG
-363 LKGTVTTGAIENG
+363 K
-376 IAGEVKIYEFIGS
+376 AGEVKVYEFIGS
-389 GELPESVYANV
+389 GELPQSVYANV
-400 NDTSHFN
+400 NDTKQFN
-407 DITSN
+407 DITKSMK
-412 LSNSIKSTSTGYEIT
+412 SIKNNSNGYEIT
-427 FDMKNKKPYVIVYK
+427 FDMNKDNHPYIIVYQ
-441 GHYNKD
+441 GHFNNNAK
-447 ASDFDFTTNAI
+447 DFDFSTNAT
-458 GHQNLNRSPYNH
+458 GYQNLNQSEYSYYWPYN
-470 YWSYNHYFN
+470 YSFN
-479 LTWKNGVAFYS
+479 LTWDNGVAFYS

-503 PTYGFSELV
+503 PTYGYSPTV
-512 DTTQNTA
+512 NTIQDTHA
-519 PATMTFQ
+519 DYPVMTFQ
-526 TTGVLEE
+526 QPGTLEE
-533 IEDSVVLNTL
+533 TEDSMPITTL
-543 SQSGED
+543 TESGED
-549 RGENTSPII
+549 RSENTSPII

-963 WNPQPK
+963 WNPQP
-969 DETYTIGDFVWRDED
+969 
-984 HNGVQNDGEHG
+984 
-995 LEGVLVTL
+995 
-1003 KTADGVVLNT
+1003 
-1013 TTSDANGHYQF
+1013 
-1024 TNVQKGKYIVEFT
+1024 
-1037 TPEGYEATSKHT
+1037 
-1049 TANTEKDSDGLI
+1049 
-1061 ANIDVTQDDMSIDA
+1061 
-1075 GFFPLEN
+1075 
-1082 WNPQP
+1082 
-1087 KDETYTIGDFVWRDE
+1087 
-1102 GHNGVQNDG
+1102 
-1111 EHGLE
+1111 
-1116 GVLVTLK
+1116 
-1123 TADGVVLN
+1123 
-1131 TTTSDANGHYQ
+1131 
-1142 FTNVQKGKYIV
+1142 
-1153 EFTTPEG
+1153 
-1160 YEPTSKHTTANTE
+1160 
-1173 KDSDGLIANIDVT
+1173 
-1186 QDDMSIDAGF
+1186 
-1196 FPLENWNPQPEPKN
+1196 EPKN

-1216 PAPEQPDVPQPEP
+1216 PGPEQPDVPQPEP

-1234 KEKPA
+1234 REKPA

-1319 SQTDEALPQTGESSS
+1319 SQTDEALPKTGESSS

>member
-131 TAPVQAPTTAT
+131 TAAPVAEPSTANKQT
-142 EHKSPRQAQEL
+142 SPRQVQEL

-170 TSKVKVET
+170 TSKVKVEK
-178 SSITGHQNNDKTYR
+178 SSITGHQNKDKTYH

-232 TNGISTVKKVPNI
+232 TNGISTIKKVPHI
-245 VDTQNNDTVIAY
+245 MDSQNSEQIIAY
-257 GEVKDKNRI
+257 GEINENNRV
-266 RYRFTDYV
+266 RYRFMDYV
-274 SDKENVVGKLS
+274 NQKENLKGKLS
-285 LNLFINPAKVQNRGN
+285 LNLFIKPDKVQDEGK
-300 INVSSTLGS
+300 ITVTSQLGKEMTS
-309 IKTEETF
+309 QEFDIK
-316 NIEYIDGVKNNEGVT
+316 YIDGVKSPSGIT
-331 LNGRLDDLSKADQSF
+331 LNGRLDELSKADQSF
-346 THYTTFKP
+346 THYAIFKP
-354 SQNELTNVS
+354 KHNNLTNVT
-363 LKGTVTTGAIENG
+363 LRGTVSNNAQQNEKNG
-376 IAGEVKIYEFIGS
+376 QVNVYEYIGQ
-389 GELPESVYANV
+389 GELPQSAYANV
-400 NDTSHFN
+400 KDTNQFR
-407 DITSN
+407 DIT
-412 LSNSIKSTSTGYEIT
+412 NSLRPTTVNSTGYQIT
-427 FDMKNKKPYVIVYK
+427 FDHINKKPYVIVYK
-441 GHYNKD
+441 GHYKNEAKD
-447 ASDFDFTTNAI
+447 LEFTTNATDY
-458 GHQNLNRSPYNH
+458 HSSNLY
-470 YWSYNHYFN
+470 SYNYWPYYGSFN

-490 NNASGEG
+490 NKANGEG

-533 IEDSVVLNTL
+533 IEDSVVLNTI

-963 WNPQPK
+963 WNPQP
-969 DETYTIGDFVWRDED
+969 
-984 HNGVQNDGEHG
+984 
-995 LEGVLVTL
+995 
-1003 KTADGVVLNT
+1003 
-1013 TTSDANGHYQF
+1013 
-1024 TNVQKGKYIVEFT
+1024 
-1037 TPEGYEATSKHT
+1037 
-1049 TANTEKDSDGLI
+1049 
-1061 ANIDVTQDDMSIDA
+1061 
-1075 GFFPLEN
+1075 
-1082 WNPQP
+1082 
-1087 KDETYTIGDFVWRDE
+1087 
-1102 GHNGVQNDG
+1102 
-1111 EHGLE
+1111 
-1116 GVLVTLK
+1116 
-1123 TADGVVLN
+1123 
-1131 TTTSDANGHYQ
+1131 
-1142 FTNVQKGKYIV
+1142 
-1153 EFTTPEG
+1153 
-1160 YEPTSKHTTANTE
+1160 
-1173 KDSDGLIANIDVT
+1173 
-1186 QDDMSIDAGF
+1186 
-1196 FPLENWNPQPEPKN
+1196 EPKN

-1216 PAPEQPDVPQPEP
+1216 PGPEQPDVPQPEP

-1234 KEKPA
+1234 REKPA

-1319 SQTDEALPQTGESSS
+1319 SQTDEALPKTGESSS

>member
-1 MITNKNIYSIRK
+1 KKVITNKNIYSIRK

-35 EASEVSATTQEHNVE
+35 EASEVSATTQEQNAE
-50 TEQTKTE
+50 KEQTKTE
-57 GELTTEVAQQAVSE
+57 GELTTEAAQQTAVE
-71 SAPIAENMQKTT
+71 SIPASENMQERTL
-83 SVASEN
+83 VASEN
-89 AKEVTASDSTQEVT
+89 GKEVTTTESTQEVT
-103 KTEAKDTATMKDSE
+103 KTETKDTVTMKATE
-117 IAQPVSEVNKPVTQ
+117 IVQPVSQIDKSVTQ
-131 TAPVQAPTTAT
+131 TAAPVAEPSTANKQT
-142 EHKSPRQAQEL
+142 SPRQVQEL

-170 TSKVKVET
+170 TSKVKVEK
-178 SSITGHQNNDKTYR
+178 SSITGHQNKDKTYH

-209 DWSFENGIKA
+209 EWTFDKDIKND
-219 GDYFDFQLSDNVD
+219 DYFEFQLSDNVD

-245 VDTQNNDTVIAY
+245 VDTQNNDTVIAF
-257 GEVKDKNRI
+257 GEINEQNRV

-274 SDKENVVGKLS
+274 SKKDNVKGNLS
-285 LNLFINPAKVQNRGN
+285 LNLFIDPSKVLNNGN
-300 INVSSTLGS
+300 TTVSSILNGT
-309 IKTEETF
+309 KTESTF
-316 NIEYIDGVKNNEGVT
+316 NIEYIDGIHNAAGVT
-331 LNGRLDDLSKADQSF
+331 LNGRLDELSKANQTF
-346 THYTTFKP
+346 THFATFKP
-354 SQNELTNVS
+354 KHNKLSSVTIKGKVKNGVLQNSN
-363 LKGTVTTGAIENG
+363 N
-376 IAGEVKIYEFIGS
+376 GEVKVYEFIGN
-389 GELPESVYANV
+389 GELPQSVYANV
-400 NDTSHFN
+400 NDTNQFK
-407 DITSN
+407 DITTSMNSKKSN
-412 LSNSIKSTSTGYEIT
+412 GTGYEIT
-427 FDMKNKKPYVIVYK
+427 FDMMNDKPYVILYK
-441 GHYNKD
+441 GYFDSNSK
-447 ASDFDFTTNAI
+447 DFDFTTNAT
-458 GHQNLNRSPYNH
+458 GYQNLNQSSYY
-470 YWSYNHYFN
+470 YWPYNHYFN
-479 LTWKNGVAFYS
+479 LTWDNGVAFYS

-549 RGENTSPII
+549 RSENTSPII

-1037 TPEGYEATSKHT
+1037 TPEGYE
-1049 TANTEKDSDGLI
+1049 
-1061 ANIDVTQDDMSIDA
+1061 
-1075 GFFPLEN
+1075 
-1082 WNPQP
+1082 
-1087 KDETYTIGDFVWRDE
+1087 
-1102 GHNGVQNDG
+1102 
-1111 EHGLE
+1111 
-1116 GVLVTLK
+1116 
-1123 TADGVVLN
+1123 
-1131 TTTSDANGHYQ
+1131 
-1142 FTNVQKGKYIV
+1142 
-1153 EFTTPEG
+1153 
-1160 YEPTSKHTTANTE
+1160 PTSKHTTANTE

-1216 PAPEQPDVPQPEP
+1216 PAPDQPDVPQPEP

-1234 KEKPA
+1234 REKPA

-1286 APQPKPMLPGEKVKP
+1286 VPQPKPMLPGEKVKP

-1319 SQTDEALPQTGESSS
+1319 SQTDEVLPKTGESSS

>member
-35 EASEVSATTQEHNVE
+35 EASEVSTTTQEQNAE
-50 TEQTKTE
+50 KEQTKTE

-71 SAPIAENMQKTT
+71 SAPTAENMQETT

-89 AKEVTASDSTQEVT
+89 AKEVTTTESTQEVT

-131 TAPVQAPTTAT
+131 TAPVQAPTTANKQT
-142 EHKSPRQAQEL
+142 SPRQVQEV

-170 TSKVKVET
+170 TSKVKVEK
-178 SSITGHQNNDKTYR
+178 SSITGHQNKDKTYH

-232 TNGISTVKKVPNI
+232 TNGISTIKKVPHI
-245 VDTQNNDTVIAY
+245 MDSQNSEQIIAY
-257 GEVKDKNRI
+257 GEINENNRV
-266 RYRFTDYV
+266 RYRFMDYV
-274 SDKENVVGKLS
+274 NQKVNLKGKLS
-285 LNLFINPAKVQNRGN
+285 LNLFIKPDKVQDEGK
-300 INVSSTLGS
+300 ITVTSQLGKEMTS
-309 IKTEETF
+309 QEFDIK
-316 NIEYIDGVKNNEGVT
+316 YIDGVKSPSGIT
-331 LNGRLDDLSKADQSF
+331 LNGRLDELSKADQSF
-346 THYTTFKP
+346 THYAIFKP
-354 SQNELTNVS
+354 KHNNLTNVT
-363 LKGTVTTGAIENG
+363 LRGTVSNNAQQNEKNG
-376 IAGEVKIYEFIGS
+376 QVNVYEYIGQ
-389 GELPESVYANV
+389 GELPQSAYANV
-400 NDTSHFN
+400 NDTKQFN
-407 DITSN
+407 DITKSMK
-412 LSNSIKSTSTGYEIT
+412 SIKNNSNGYEIT
-427 FDMKNKKPYVIVYK
+427 FDMNKDNHPYIIVYQ
-441 GHYNKD
+441 GHFNNNAK
-447 ASDFDFTTNAI
+447 DFDFSTNAT
-458 GHQNLNRSPYNH
+458 GYQNLNQSEYSYYWPYN
-470 YWSYNHYFN
+470 YSFN
-479 LTWKNGVAFYS
+479 LTWDNGVAFYS

-503 PTYGFSELV
+503 PTYGYSPTV
-512 DTTQNTA
+512 NTIQDTHA
-519 PATMTFQ
+519 DYPVMTFQ
-526 TTGVLEE
+526 QPGTLEE
-533 IEDSVVLNTL
+533 TEDSMPITTL
-543 SQSGED
+543 TESGED

-737 GDFVWRDEDHNGVQ
+737 GNFVWRDEDHNGVQ

-846 PQPKDETYTIGDF
+846 AQPKDETYTIGDF

-963 WNPQPK
+963 WNPQP
-969 DETYTIGDFVWRDED
+969 
-984 HNGVQNDGEHG
+984 
-995 LEGVLVTL
+995 
-1003 KTADGVVLNT
+1003 
-1013 TTSDANGHYQF
+1013 
-1024 TNVQKGKYIVEFT
+1024 
-1037 TPEGYEATSKHT
+1037 
-1049 TANTEKDSDGLI
+1049 
-1061 ANIDVTQDDMSIDA
+1061 
-1075 GFFPLEN
+1075 
-1082 WNPQP
+1082 
-1087 KDETYTIGDFVWRDE
+1087 
-1102 GHNGVQNDG
+1102 
-1111 EHGLE
+1111 
-1116 GVLVTLK
+1116 
-1123 TADGVVLN
+1123 
-1131 TTTSDANGHYQ
+1131 
-1142 FTNVQKGKYIV
+1142 
-1153 EFTTPEG
+1153 
-1160 YEPTSKHTTANTE
+1160 
-1173 KDSDGLIANIDVT
+1173 
-1186 QDDMSIDAGF
+1186 
-1196 FPLENWNPQPEPKN
+1196 
-1210 PDDKEK
+1210 
-1216 PAPEQPDVPQPEP
+1216 EP

-1319 SQTDEALPQTGESSS
+1319 SQTDEALPKTGESSS

>member
-35 EASEVSATTQEHNVE
+35 EASEVSTTTQEQNAE
-50 TEQTKTE
+50 KEQTKTE
-57 GELTTEVAQQAVSE
+57 GELTTEAAQQTAVE
-71 SAPIAENMQKTT
+71 SIPASENMQERTL
-83 SVASEN
+83 VASEN
-89 AKEVTASDSTQEVT
+89 GKEVTTTESTQEVT
-103 KTEAKDTATMKDSE
+103 KTETKDIVTMKDSE

-131 TAPVQAPTTAT
+131 TAPVQAPTTANKQT
-142 EHKSPRQAQEL
+142 SPRQVQEL

-170 TSKVKVET
+170 TSKVKVEK
-178 SSITGHQNNDKTYR
+178 SSITGHQNKDKTYH

-232 TNGISTVKKVPNI
+232 TNGISTIKKVPHI
-245 VDTQNNDTVIAY
+245 MDSQNSEQIIAY
-257 GEVKDKNRI
+257 GEINENNRV
-266 RYRFTDYV
+266 RYRFMDYV
-274 SDKENVVGKLS
+274 NQKENLKGKLS
-285 LNLFINPAKVQNRGN
+285 LNLFIKPDKVQDEGK
-300 INVSSTLGS
+300 ITVTSQLGKEMTS
-309 IKTEETF
+309 QEFDIK
-316 NIEYIDGVKNNEGVT
+316 YIDGVKSPSGIT
-331 LNGRLDDLSKADQSF
+331 LNGRLDELSKADQSF
-346 THYTTFKP
+346 THYAIFKP
-354 SQNELTNVS
+354 KHNNLTNVT
-363 LKGTVTTGAIENG
+363 LRGTVSNNAQQNEKNG
-376 IAGEVKIYEFIGS
+376 QVNVYEYIGQ
-389 GELPESVYANV
+389 GELPQSAYANV
-400 NDTSHFN
+400 KDTNQFR
-407 DITSN
+407 DIT
-412 LSNSIKSTSTGYEIT
+412 NSLRPTTVNSTGYQIT
-427 FDMKNKKPYVIVYK
+427 FDHINKKPYVIVYK
-441 GHYNKD
+441 GHYKNEAKD
-447 ASDFDFTTNAI
+447 LEFTTNATDY
-458 GHQNLNRSPYNH
+458 HSSNLY
-470 YWSYNHYFN
+470 SYNYWPYYGSFN

-490 NNASGEG
+490 NKANGEG

-503 PTYGFSELV
+503 PTYGYSPTV
-512 DTTQNTA
+512 NTIQDTHA
-519 PATMTFQ
+519 DYPVMTFQ
-526 TTGVLEE
+526 QPGTLEE
-533 IEDSVVLNTL
+533 TEDSMPITTL
-543 SQSGED
+543 TESGED

-963 WNPQPK
+963 WNPQP
-969 DETYTIGDFVWRDED
+969 
-984 HNGVQNDGEHG
+984 
-995 LEGVLVTL
+995 
-1003 KTADGVVLNT
+1003 
-1013 TTSDANGHYQF
+1013 
-1024 TNVQKGKYIVEFT
+1024 
-1037 TPEGYEATSKHT
+1037 
-1049 TANTEKDSDGLI
+1049 
-1061 ANIDVTQDDMSIDA
+1061 
-1075 GFFPLEN
+1075 
-1082 WNPQP
+1082 
-1087 KDETYTIGDFVWRDE
+1087 
-1102 GHNGVQNDG
+1102 
-1111 EHGLE
+1111 
-1116 GVLVTLK
+1116 
-1123 TADGVVLN
+1123 
-1131 TTTSDANGHYQ
+1131 
-1142 FTNVQKGKYIV
+1142 
-1153 EFTTPEG
+1153 
-1160 YEPTSKHTTANTE
+1160 
-1173 KDSDGLIANIDVT
+1173 
-1186 QDDMSIDAGF
+1186 
-1196 FPLENWNPQPEPKN
+1196 EPKN

-1216 PAPEQPDVPQPEP
+1216 PG
-1229 KNPDD
+1229 
-1234 KEKPA
+1234 

-1319 SQTDEALPQTGESSS
+1319 SQTDEALPKTGESSS

>member
-35 EASEVSATTQEHNVE
+35 EASEVSTTTQEQNAE
-50 TEQTKTE
+50 KEQTKTE

-71 SAPIAENMQKTT
+71 SAPTAENMQETT

-131 TAPVQAPTTAT
+131 TAPVQTPTTAT
-142 EHKSPRQAQEL
+142 EHKSPRQVQEV
-153 TAPMD
+153 TSPED

-245 VDTQNNDTVIAY
+245 VDTQNNDTVIAF
-257 GEVKDKNRI
+257 GEINEQNRV

-274 SDKENVVGKLS
+274 NQKENLKGKLA
-285 LNLFINPAKVQNRGN
+285 LNLFIKPDKVQTAGN
-300 INVSSTLGS
+300 ITVSSKLGNQVTS
-309 IKTEETF
+309 QNF
-316 NIEYIDGVKNNEGVT
+316 NIQYIDGVKNRAGVT
-331 LNGRLDDLSKADQSF
+331 LNGRIDTLSKTDQTF
-346 THYTTFKP
+346 THFATFKP
-354 SQNELTNVS
+354 NNNALTSVTITGKVKNGALQNG
-363 LKGTVTTGAIENG
+363 K
-376 IAGEVKIYEFIGS
+376 AGEVKVYEFIGS
-389 GELPESVYANV
+389 GELPQSVYANV
-400 NDTSHFN
+400 NDTKQFN
-407 DITSN
+407 DITNSMK
-412 LSNSIKSTSTGYEIT
+412 SIKNYSNGYEIT
-427 FDMKNKKPYVIVYK
+427 FDMNKDNHPYIIVYQ
-441 GHYNKD
+441 GHFNNNAK
-447 ASDFDFTTNAI
+447 DFDFSTNAT
-458 GHQNLNRSPYNH
+458 GYQNLNQSEYSYYWPYN
-470 YWSYNHYFN
+470 YSFN
-479 LTWKNGVAFYS
+479 LTWDNGVAFYS

-503 PTYGFSELV
+503 PTYGYSPTV
-512 DTTQNTA
+512 NTIQDTHA
-519 PATMTFQ
+519 DYPVMTFQ
-526 TTGVLEE
+526 QPGTLEE
-533 IEDSVVLNTL
+533 TEDSMPITTL
-543 SQSGED
+543 TESGED
-549 RGENTSPII
+549 RSENTSPII

-623 DHTTEEDTMEYTT
+623 DHTTKEDTMEYTT
-636 DGLLIEFDDEMNPNV
+636 DSLLIEFDDEMNPNV

-737 GDFVWRDEDHNGVQ
+737 GNFVWRDEDHNGVQ

-818 SDGLIANIDVTQD
+818 SDGLIANIDVTQN

-846 PQPKDETYTIGDF
+846 PQPKYETYTIGDF

-963 WNPQPK
+963 WNPQP
-969 DETYTIGDFVWRDED
+969 
-984 HNGVQNDGEHG
+984 
-995 LEGVLVTL
+995 
-1003 KTADGVVLNT
+1003 
-1013 TTSDANGHYQF
+1013 
-1024 TNVQKGKYIVEFT
+1024 
-1037 TPEGYEATSKHT
+1037 
-1049 TANTEKDSDGLI
+1049 
-1061 ANIDVTQDDMSIDA
+1061 
-1075 GFFPLEN
+1075 
-1082 WNPQP
+1082 
-1087 KDETYTIGDFVWRDE
+1087 
-1102 GHNGVQNDG
+1102 
-1111 EHGLE
+1111 
-1116 GVLVTLK
+1116 
-1123 TADGVVLN
+1123 
-1131 TTTSDANGHYQ
+1131 
-1142 FTNVQKGKYIV
+1142 
-1153 EFTTPEG
+1153 
-1160 YEPTSKHTTANTE
+1160 
-1173 KDSDGLIANIDVT
+1173 
-1186 QDDMSIDAGF
+1186 
-1196 FPLENWNPQPEPKN
+1196 
-1210 PDDKEK
+1210 
-1216 PAPEQPDVPQPEP
+1216 EP

-1274 DDKEKPAPEQPD
+1274 DDREKPAPEQPDVPQPESKNPDDKEKPAPEQPD
-1286 APQPKPMLPGEKVKP
+1286 VPQPKPMLPGEKVKP

-1319 SQTDEALPQTGESSS
+1319 SQTDEVLPKTGESSS

-1349 LGLLRRSSK
+1349 LDLLRRSSK
-1358 QNRSSMK
+1358 QNR

>member
-35 EASEVSATTQEHNVE
+35 EASEVSTTTQEQNAE
-50 TEQTKTE
+50 KEQTKTE
-57 GELTTEVAQQAVSE
+57 GELTTEVSQQAVSE
-71 SAPIAENMQKTT
+71 SAPTAENMQETT

-131 TAPVQAPTTAT
+131 TAPVQTPTTAT
-142 EHKSPRQAQEL
+142 EHKSPRQVQEV
-153 TAPMD
+153 TSPED

-245 VDTQNNDTVIAY
+245 VDTQNNDTVIAF
-257 GEVKDKNRI
+257 GEINEQNRV

-274 SDKENVVGKLS
+274 NQKENLKGKLA
-285 LNLFINPAKVQNRGN
+285 LNLFIKPDKVQTAGN
-300 INVSSTLGS
+300 ITVSSKLGNQVTS
-309 IKTEETF
+309 QNF
-316 NIEYIDGVKNNEGVT
+316 NIQYIDGVKNRAGVT
-331 LNGRLDDLSKADQSF
+331 LNGRIDTLSKTDQTF
-346 THYTTFKP
+346 THFATFKP
-354 SQNELTNVS
+354 NNNALTSVTITGKVKNGALQNG
-363 LKGTVTTGAIENG
+363 K
-376 IAGEVKIYEFIGS
+376 AGEVKVYEFIGS
-389 GELPESVYANV
+389 GELPQSVYANV
-400 NDTSHFN
+400 NDTKQFN
-407 DITSN
+407 DITKSMK
-412 LSNSIKSTSTGYEIT
+412 SIKNNSNGYEIT
-427 FDMKNKKPYVIVYK
+427 FDMNKDNHPYIIVYQ
-441 GHYNKD
+441 GHFNNNAK
-447 ASDFDFTTNAI
+447 DFDFSTNAT
-458 GHQNLNRSPYNH
+458 GYQNLNQSEYSYYWPYN
-470 YWSYNHYFN
+470 YSFN
-479 LTWKNGVAFYS
+479 LTWDNGVAFYS

-503 PTYGFSELV
+503 PTYGYSPTV
-512 DTTQNTA
+512 NTIQDTHA
-519 PATMTFQ
+519 DYPVMTFQ
-526 TTGVLEE
+526 QPGTLEE
-533 IEDSVVLNTL
+533 TEDSMPITTL
-543 SQSGED
+543 TESGED
-549 RGENTSPII
+549 RSENTSPII

-623 DHTTEEDTMEYTT
+623 DHTTEEGTMEYTT

-737 GDFVWRDEDHNGVQ
+737 GNFVWRDEDHNGVQ

-846 PQPKDETYTIGDF
+846 AQPKDETYTIGNFVWRDEDHNGVQNDGEHGLEGVLVTLKTADGVVLNTTTSDANGHYQFTNVQKGKYIVEFTTPEGYEATSKHTTANTEKDSDGLIANIDVTQDDMSIDAGFFPLENWNAQPKDETYTIGDF

-963 WNPQPK
+963 WNPQP
-969 DETYTIGDFVWRDED
+969 
-984 HNGVQNDGEHG
+984 
-995 LEGVLVTL
+995 
-1003 KTADGVVLNT
+1003 
-1013 TTSDANGHYQF
+1013 
-1024 TNVQKGKYIVEFT
+1024 
-1037 TPEGYEATSKHT
+1037 
-1049 TANTEKDSDGLI
+1049 
-1061 ANIDVTQDDMSIDA
+1061 
-1075 GFFPLEN
+1075 
-1082 WNPQP
+1082 
-1087 KDETYTIGDFVWRDE
+1087 
-1102 GHNGVQNDG
+1102 
-1111 EHGLE
+1111 
-1116 GVLVTLK
+1116 
-1123 TADGVVLN
+1123 
-1131 TTTSDANGHYQ
+1131 
-1142 FTNVQKGKYIV
+1142 
-1153 EFTTPEG
+1153 
-1160 YEPTSKHTTANTE
+1160 
-1173 KDSDGLIANIDVT
+1173 
-1186 QDDMSIDAGF
+1186 
-1196 FPLENWNPQPEPKN
+1196 
-1210 PDDKEK
+1210 
-1216 PAPEQPDVPQPEP
+1216 EP

-1248 EPKNPDDREKPAP
+1248 EPKNPDDREKPGPEQPDVPQPEPKNPDDREKPAPEQPDVPQPEPKNPDDREKPAPEQPDVPQPEPKNPDDKEKPAP

-1319 SQTDEALPQTGESSS
+1319 SQTDEALPKTGESSS

>member
-35 EASEVSATTQEHNVE
+35 EASEVSATTREQNVE
-50 TEQTKTE
+50 TEQAKTE
-57 GELTTEVAQQAVSE
+57 RELTTKVAQQAVSE
-71 SAPIAENMQKTT
+71 SAPIAENMQETT

-89 AKEVTASDSTQEVT
+89 AKAVTASDSTQEVT

-131 TAPVQAPTTAT
+131 TAPFQTPTTAT
-142 EHKSPRQAQEL
+142 EHKSPRQVQEV
-153 TAPMD
+153 TSPVD

-209 DWSFENGIKA
+209 EWTFDKDIKND
-219 GDYFDFQLSDNVD
+219 DYFEFQLSDNVD

-245 VDTQNNDTVIAY
+245 VDTQNNDTVIAF
-257 GEVKDKNRI
+257 GEINEQNRV

-274 SDKENVVGKLS
+274 SKKDNVKGNLS
-285 LNLFINPAKVQNRGN
+285 LNLFIDPSKVLNNGN
-300 INVSSTLGS
+300 TTVSSILNGT
-309 IKTEETF
+309 KTESTF
-316 NIEYIDGVKNNEGVT
+316 NIEYIDGIHNAAGVT
-331 LNGRLDDLSKADQSF
+331 LNGRLDELSKANQTF
-346 THYTTFKP
+346 THFATFKP
-354 SQNELTNVS
+354 KHNKLSSVTIKGKVKNGVLQNSN
-363 LKGTVTTGAIENG
+363 N
-376 IAGEVKIYEFIGS
+376 GEVKVYEFIGN
-389 GELPESVYANV
+389 GELPQSVYANV
-400 NDTSHFN
+400 NDTNQFK
-407 DITSN
+407 DITTSMNSKKSN
-412 LSNSIKSTSTGYEIT
+412 GTGYEIT
-427 FDMKNKKPYVIVYK
+427 FDMMNDKPYVILYK
-441 GHYNKD
+441 GYFDSNSK
-447 ASDFDFTTNAI
+447 DFDFTTNAT
-458 GHQNLNRSPYNH
+458 GYQNLNQSSYY
-470 YWSYNHYFN
+470 YWPYNHYFN
-479 LTWKNGVAFYS
+479 LTWDNGVAFYS

-549 RGENTSPII
+549 RSENTSPII

-567 EFEEETN
+567 EFEEETS

-1087 KDETYTIGDFVWRDE
+1087 
-1102 GHNGVQNDG
+1102 
-1111 EHGLE
+1111 
-1116 GVLVTLK
+1116 
-1123 TADGVVLN
+1123 
-1131 TTTSDANGHYQ
+1131 
-1142 FTNVQKGKYIV
+1142 
-1153 EFTTPEG
+1153 
-1160 YEPTSKHTTANTE
+1160 
-1173 KDSDGLIANIDVT
+1173 
-1186 QDDMSIDAGF
+1186 
-1196 FPLENWNPQPEPKN
+1196 EPKN

-1234 KEKPA
+1234 REKPA

-1286 APQPKPMLPGEKVKP
+1286 VPQPKPMLPGEKVKP

>member
-35 EASEVSATTQEHNVE
+35 EASEVSTTTQEQNAE
-50 TEQTKTE
+50 KEQAKTE
-57 GELTTEVAQQAVSE
+57 GELTTEAAQQTAVE
-71 SAPIAENMQKTT
+71 SIPASENMQERTL
-83 SVASEN
+83 VASEN
-89 AKEVTASDSTQEVT
+89 GKEVTTTESTQEVT
-103 KTEAKDTATMKDSE
+103 KTETKDTVTMKDSE

-131 TAPVQAPTTAT
+131 TAPVQTPTTAT
-142 EHKSPRQAQEL
+142 EQKSTRQAQED
-153 TAPMD
+153 TAPMGM
-158 TKVINVENGTDV
+158 KEVNVENGTDV
-170 TSKVKVET
+170 TSKVKVEN
-178 SSITGHQNNDKTYR
+178 SSITGHQNNDRTYR
-192 QSNTVNPHK
+192 QPDTVNPHK

-209 DWSFENGIKA
+209 DWSFDKDIKND
-219 GDYFDFQLSDNVD
+219 DYFEFQLSDNVD

-245 VDTQNNDTVIAY
+245 VDTQNNDTVIAF
-257 GEVKDKNRI
+257 GEINEQNRV

-274 SDKENVVGKLS
+274 NQKENLKGKLA
-285 LNLFINPAKVQNRGN
+285 LNLFIKPDKVQTAGN
-300 INVSSTLGS
+300 ITVSSKLGNQVTS
-309 IKTEETF
+309 QNF
-316 NIEYIDGVKNNEGVT
+316 NIQYIDGVKNRAGVT
-331 LNGRLDDLSKADQSF
+331 LNGRIDTLSKTDQTF
-346 THYTTFKP
+346 THFATFKP
-354 SQNELTNVS
+354 NNNALTSVTITGKVKNGALQNG
-363 LKGTVTTGAIENG
+363 K
-376 IAGEVKIYEFIGS
+376 AGEVKVYEFIGS
-389 GELPESVYANV
+389 GELPQSVYANV
-400 NDTSHFN
+400 NDTKQFN
-407 DITSN
+407 DITKSMK
-412 LSNSIKSTSTGYEIT
+412 SIKNNSNGYEIT
-427 FDMKNKKPYVIVYK
+427 FDMNKDNHPYIIVYQ
-441 GHYNKD
+441 GHFNNNAK
-447 ASDFDFTTNAI
+447 DFDFSTNAT
-458 GHQNLNRSPYNH
+458 GYQNLNQSGYSYYWPYN
-470 YWSYNHYFN
+470 YSFN
-479 LTWKNGVAFYS
+479 LTWDNGVAFYS

-503 PTYGFSELV
+503 PTYGYSPTV
-512 DTTQNTA
+512 NTIQDTHA
-519 PATMTFQ
+519 DYPVMTFQ
-526 TTGVLEE
+526 QPGTLEE
-533 IEDSVVLNTL
+533 TEDSMPITTL
-543 SQSGED
+543 TESGED
-549 RGENTSPII
+549 RGENTSSII

-846 PQPKDETYTIGDF
+846 PQP
-859 VWRDEDHNGV
+859 
-869 QNDGEHG
+869 
-876 LEGVLVTLKTA
+876 
-887 DGVVLNTTTSDANGH
+887 
-902 YQFTNVQKGKYI
+902 
-914 VEFTTPEGY
+914 
-923 EATSKHTTANTEKDS
+923 
-938 DGLIANIDVTQDD
+938 
-951 MSIDAGFFPLEN
+951 
-963 WNPQPK
+963 
-969 DETYTIGDFVWRDED
+969 
-984 HNGVQNDGEHG
+984 
-995 LEGVLVTL
+995 
-1003 KTADGVVLNT
+1003 
-1013 TTSDANGHYQF
+1013 
-1024 TNVQKGKYIVEFT
+1024 
-1037 TPEGYEATSKHT
+1037 
-1049 TANTEKDSDGLI
+1049 
-1061 ANIDVTQDDMSIDA
+1061 
-1075 GFFPLEN
+1075 
-1082 WNPQP
+1082 
-1087 KDETYTIGDFVWRDE
+1087 
-1102 GHNGVQNDG
+1102 
-1111 EHGLE
+1111 
-1116 GVLVTLK
+1116 
-1123 TADGVVLN
+1123 
-1131 TTTSDANGHYQ
+1131 
-1142 FTNVQKGKYIV
+1142 
-1153 EFTTPEG
+1153 
-1160 YEPTSKHTTANTE
+1160 
-1173 KDSDGLIANIDVT
+1173 
-1186 QDDMSIDAGF
+1186 
-1196 FPLENWNPQPEPKN
+1196 EPKN

-1234 KEKPA
+1234 REKPA

-1319 SQTDEALPQTGESSS
+1319 SQTDEALPKTGESSS

>member
-35 EASEVSATTQEHNVE
+35 EASEVSTTTQEQNAE
-50 TEQTKTE
+50 KEQAKTE
-57 GELTTEVAQQAVSE
+57 RELTTEAAQQAVSE
-71 SAPIAENMQKTT
+71 SASIAENMQETT

-89 AKEVTASDSTQEVT
+89 AKAVTASDSTQEVT

-131 TAPVQAPTTAT
+131 TAPVQTPAT
-142 EHKSPRQAQEL
+142 EHKSPRQVQEL

-170 TSKVKVET
+170 TSKVKVEK
-178 SSITGHQNNDKTYR
+178 SSITGHQNKDKTYH

-209 DWSFENGIKA
+209 EWTFDKDIKND
-219 GDYFDFQLSDNVD
+219 DYFEFQLSDNVD
-232 TNGISTVKKVPNI
+232 TNGISTIKKVPHI
-245 VDTQNNDTVIAY
+245 MDSQNSEQIIAY
-257 GEVKDKNRI
+257 GEINEKNRV
-266 RYRFTDYV
+266 RYRFMDYV
-274 SDKENVVGKLS
+274 NQKENLKGKLS
-285 LNLFINPAKVQNRGN
+285 LNLFIKPDKVQDEGK
-300 INVSSTLGS
+300 ITVTSQLGKEMTS
-309 IKTEETF
+309 QEFDIK
-316 NIEYIDGVKNNEGVT
+316 YIDGVKSPSGIT
-331 LNGRLDDLSKADQSF
+331 LNGRLDELSKADQSF
-346 THYTTFKP
+346 THYAIFKP
-354 SQNELTNVS
+354 KHNNLTNVT
-363 LKGTVTTGAIENG
+363 LRGTVSNNAQQNEKNG
-376 IAGEVKIYEFIGS
+376 QVKVYEYIGQ
-389 GELPESVYANV
+389 GELPQSAYANV
-400 NDTSHFN
+400 KDTNQFR
-407 DITSN
+407 DIT
-412 LSNSIKSTSTGYEIT
+412 NSLRPTTVNSTGYQIT
-427 FDMKNKKPYVIVYK
+427 FDHINKKPYVIVYK
-441 GHYNKD
+441 GHYKNEAKD
-447 ASDFDFTTNAI
+447 LEFTTNATDY
-458 GHQNLNRSPYNH
+458 HSSNLY
-470 YWSYNHYFN
+470 SYNYWPYYGSFN

-490 NNASGEG
+490 NKANGEG

-963 WNPQPK
+963 WNPQP
-969 DETYTIGDFVWRDED
+969 
-984 HNGVQNDGEHG
+984 
-995 LEGVLVTL
+995 
-1003 KTADGVVLNT
+1003 
-1013 TTSDANGHYQF
+1013 
-1024 TNVQKGKYIVEFT
+1024 
-1037 TPEGYEATSKHT
+1037 
-1049 TANTEKDSDGLI
+1049 
-1061 ANIDVTQDDMSIDA
+1061 
-1075 GFFPLEN
+1075 
-1082 WNPQP
+1082 
-1087 KDETYTIGDFVWRDE
+1087 
-1102 GHNGVQNDG
+1102 
-1111 EHGLE
+1111 
-1116 GVLVTLK
+1116 
-1123 TADGVVLN
+1123 
-1131 TTTSDANGHYQ
+1131 
-1142 FTNVQKGKYIV
+1142 
-1153 EFTTPEG
+1153 
-1160 YEPTSKHTTANTE
+1160 
-1173 KDSDGLIANIDVT
+1173 
-1186 QDDMSIDAGF
+1186 
-1196 FPLENWNPQPEPKN
+1196 EPKN

-1234 KEKPA
+1234 REKPT

-1319 SQTDEALPQTGESSS
+1319 SQTDEALPKTGESSS

>member
-35 EASEVSATTQEHNVE
+35 EASEVSTTTQEQNAE
-50 TEQTKTE
+50 KEQAKTE
-57 GELTTEVAQQAVSE
+57 GELTTEAAQQTAVE
-71 SAPIAENMQKTT
+71 SIPASENMQERTL
-83 SVASEN
+83 VASEN
-89 AKEVTASDSTQEVT
+89 GKEVTTTESTQEVT
-103 KTEAKDTATMKDSE
+103 KTETKDTVTMKATE
-117 IAQPVSEVNKPVTQ
+117 IVQPVSQIDKSVTQ
-131 TAPVQAPTTAT
+131 TAAPVAEPSTANKQT
-142 EHKSPRQAQEL
+142 SPRQVQEL

-170 TSKVKVET
+170 TSKVKVEK
-178 SSITGHQNNDKTYR
+178 SSITGHQNKDKTYH

-209 DWSFENGIKA
+209 EWTFDKDIKND
-219 GDYFDFQLSDNVD
+219 DYFEFQLSDNVD

-245 VDTQNNDTVIAY
+245 VDTQNNDTVIAF
-257 GEVKDKNRI
+257 GEINEQNRV

-274 SDKENVVGKLS
+274 SKKDNVKGKLA
-285 LNLFINPAKVQNRGN
+285 LNLFIKPDKVQTAGN
-300 INVSSTLGS
+300 ITVSSKLGNQVTS
-309 IKTEETF
+309 QNF
-316 NIEYIDGVKNNEGVT
+316 NIQYIDGVKNRAGVT
-331 LNGRLDDLSKADQSF
+331 LNGRIDTLSKTDQTF
-346 THYTTFKP
+346 THFATFKP
-354 SQNELTNVS
+354 NNNALTSVTITGKVKNGALQNG
-363 LKGTVTTGAIENG
+363 K
-376 IAGEVKIYEFIGS
+376 AGEVKVYEFIGS
-389 GELPESVYANV
+389 GELPQSVYANV
-400 NDTSHFN
+400 NDTKQFN
-407 DITSN
+407 DITKSMK
-412 LSNSIKSTSTGYEIT
+412 SIKNNSNGYEIT
-427 FDMKNKKPYVIVYK
+427 FDMNKDNHPYIIVYQ
-441 GHYNKD
+441 GHFNNNAK
-447 ASDFDFTTNAI
+447 DFDFSTNAT
-458 GHQNLNRSPYNH
+458 GYQNLNQSEYSYYWPYN
-470 YWSYNHYFN
+470 YSFN
-479 LTWKNGVAFYS
+479 LTWDNGVAFYS

-503 PTYGFSELV
+503 PTYGYSPTV
-512 DTTQNTA
+512 NTIQDTHA
-519 PATMTFQ
+519 DYPVMTFQ
-526 TTGVLEE
+526 QPGTLEE
-533 IEDSVVLNTL
+533 TEDSMPITTL
-543 SQSGED
+543 TESGED
-549 RGENTSPII
+549 RSENTSPII

-846 PQPKDETYTIGDF
+846 AQPKDETYTIGDF

-1087 KDETYTIGDFVWRDE
+1087 
-1102 GHNGVQNDG
+1102 
-1111 EHGLE
+1111 
-1116 GVLVTLK
+1116 
-1123 TADGVVLN
+1123 
-1131 TTTSDANGHYQ
+1131 
-1142 FTNVQKGKYIV
+1142 
-1153 EFTTPEG
+1153 
-1160 YEPTSKHTTANTE
+1160 
-1173 KDSDGLIANIDVT
+1173 
-1186 QDDMSIDAGF
+1186 
-1196 FPLENWNPQPEPKN
+1196 EPKN

-1234 KEKPA
+1234 REKPA

-1286 APQPKPMLPGEKVKP
+1286 APQPEPMLPGEKVKP

-1319 SQTDEALPQTGESSS
+1319 SQTDEALPKTGESSS

>member
-35 EASEVSATTQEHNVE
+35 EASEVSTTTQEQNAE
-50 TEQTKTE
+50 KEQAKTE
-57 GELTTEVAQQAVSE
+57 GELTTEAAQQTAVE
-71 SAPIAENMQKTT
+71 SIPASENMQKTT

-89 AKEVTASDSTQEVT
+89 AKAITAPDSTQEVT
-103 KTEAKDTATMKDSE
+103 KTEAKDTATMKATE
-117 IAQPVSEVNKPVTQ
+117 IVQPVSQIDKSVTQ
-131 TAPVQAPTTAT
+131 TAAPVAEPSTANKQT
-142 EHKSPRQAQEL
+142 SPRQVQEL

-170 TSKVKVET
+170 TSKVKVEK
-178 SSITGHQNNDKTYR
+178 SSITGHQNNDKTYH

-209 DWSFENGIKA
+209 DWSFENSIKE

-232 TNGISTVKKVPNI
+232 TNGISTTKKVPNI
-245 VDTQNNDTVIAY
+245 LDVQDSDKVIAY

-458 GHQNLNRSPYNH
+458 GHQNLNSSPYNY

-490 NNASGEG
+490 NKANGEG

-503 PTYGFSELV
+503 PTYGYSPTV
-512 DTTQNTA
+512 NTIQDTHA
-519 PATMTFQ
+519 DYPVMTFQ
-526 TTGVLEE
+526 QPGTLEE
-533 IEDSVVLNTL
+533 TEDSMPITTL
-543 SQSGED
+543 TESGED
-549 RGENTSPII
+549 RGENTSSII

-963 WNPQPK
+963 WNPQP
-969 DETYTIGDFVWRDED
+969 
-984 HNGVQNDGEHG
+984 
-995 LEGVLVTL
+995 
-1003 KTADGVVLNT
+1003 
-1013 TTSDANGHYQF
+1013 
-1024 TNVQKGKYIVEFT
+1024 
-1037 TPEGYEATSKHT
+1037 
-1049 TANTEKDSDGLI
+1049 
-1061 ANIDVTQDDMSIDA
+1061 
-1075 GFFPLEN
+1075 
-1082 WNPQP
+1082 
-1087 KDETYTIGDFVWRDE
+1087 
-1102 GHNGVQNDG
+1102 
-1111 EHGLE
+1111 
-1116 GVLVTLK
+1116 
-1123 TADGVVLN
+1123 
-1131 TTTSDANGHYQ
+1131 
-1142 FTNVQKGKYIV
+1142 
-1153 EFTTPEG
+1153 
-1160 YEPTSKHTTANTE
+1160 
-1173 KDSDGLIANIDVT
+1173 
-1186 QDDMSIDAGF
+1186 
-1196 FPLENWNPQPEPKN
+1196 
-1210 PDDKEK
+1210 
-1216 PAPEQPDVPQPEP
+1216 EP

-1286 APQPKPMLPGEKVKP
+1286 VPQPKPMLPGEKVKP

>member
-35 EASEVSATTQEHNVE
+35 EASEVSTTTQEQNAE
-50 TEQTKTE
+50 KEQAKTE
-57 GELTTEVAQQAVSE
+57 GELTTEAAQQTAVE
-71 SAPIAENMQKTT
+71 SIPASENMQERTL
-83 SVASEN
+83 VASEN
-89 AKEVTASDSTQEVT
+89 GKEVTTTESTQEVT
-103 KTEAKDTATMKDSE
+103 KTETKDTATMKDSE

-131 TAPVQAPTTAT
+131 TAAPVAEPSTANKQT
-142 EHKSPRQAQEL
+142 SPRQVQEL

-170 TSKVKVET
+170 TSKVKVEK
-178 SSITGHQNNDKTYR
+178 SSITGHQNKDKTYH

-232 TNGISTVKKVPNI
+232 TNGISTIKKVPHI
-245 VDTQNNDTVIAY
+245 MDSQNSEQIIAY
-257 GEVKDKNRI
+257 GEINENNRV
-266 RYRFTDYV
+266 RYRFMDYV
-274 SDKENVVGKLS
+274 NQKENLKGKLS
-285 LNLFINPAKVQNRGN
+285 LNLFIKPDKVQDEGK
-300 INVSSTLGS
+300 ITVTSQLGKEMTS
-309 IKTEETF
+309 QEFDIK
-316 NIEYIDGVKNNEGVT
+316 YIDGVKSPSGIT
-331 LNGRLDDLSKADQSF
+331 LNGRLDELSKADQSF
-346 THYTTFKP
+346 THYAIFKP
-354 SQNELTNVS
+354 KHNNLTNVT
-363 LKGTVTTGAIENG
+363 LRGTVSNNAQQNEKNG
-376 IAGEVKIYEFIGS
+376 QVNVYEYIGQ
-389 GELPESVYANV
+389 GELPQSAYANV
-400 NDTSHFN
+400 KDTNQFR
-407 DITSN
+407 DIT
-412 LSNSIKSTSTGYEIT
+412 NSLRPTTVNSTGYQIT
-427 FDMKNKKPYVIVYK
+427 FDHINKKPYVIVYK
-441 GHYNKD
+441 GHYKNEAKD
-447 ASDFDFTTNAI
+447 LEFTTNATDY
-458 GHQNLNRSPYNH
+458 HSSNLY
-470 YWSYNHYFN
+470 SYNYWPYYGSFN

-923 EATSKHTTANTEKDS
+923 E
-938 DGLIANIDVTQDD
+938 
-951 MSIDAGFFPLEN
+951 
-963 WNPQPK
+963 
-969 DETYTIGDFVWRDED
+969 
-984 HNGVQNDGEHG
+984 
-995 LEGVLVTL
+995 
-1003 KTADGVVLNT
+1003 
-1013 TTSDANGHYQF
+1013 
-1024 TNVQKGKYIVEFT
+1024 
-1037 TPEGYEATSKHT
+1037 
-1049 TANTEKDSDGLI
+1049 
-1061 ANIDVTQDDMSIDA
+1061 
-1075 GFFPLEN
+1075 
-1082 WNPQP
+1082 
-1087 KDETYTIGDFVWRDE
+1087 
-1102 GHNGVQNDG
+1102 
-1111 EHGLE
+1111 
-1116 GVLVTLK
+1116 
-1123 TADGVVLN
+1123 
-1131 TTTSDANGHYQ
+1131 
-1142 FTNVQKGKYIV
+1142 
-1153 EFTTPEG
+1153 
-1160 YEPTSKHTTANTE
+1160 PTSKHTTANTE

-1234 KEKPA
+1234 REKPA

-1286 APQPKPMLPGEKVKP
+1286 VPQPKPMLPGEKVKP

-1319 SQTDEALPQTGESSS
+1319 SQTDEVLPKTGESSS

>member
-35 EASEVSATTQEHNVE
+35 EASEMSTTTQEQNAE
-50 TEQTKTE
+50 KEQTKTE
-57 GELTTEVAQQAVSE
+57 GELTTEAAQQTAVE
-71 SAPIAENMQKTT
+71 SIPASENMQERTL
-83 SVASEN
+83 VASEN
-89 AKEVTASDSTQEVT
+89 GKEVTTTESTQEVT
-103 KTEAKDTATMKDSE
+103 KTETKDTVTMKATE
-117 IAQPVSEVNKPVTQ
+117 IVQPVSQIDKSVTQ
-131 TAPVQAPTTAT
+131 TAAPVAEPSTANKQT
-142 EHKSPRQAQEL
+142 SPRQVQEL

-170 TSKVKVET
+170 TSKVKVEK
-178 SSITGHQNNDKTYR
+178 SSITGHQNKDKTYH

-232 TNGISTVKKVPNI
+232 TNGISTIKKVPHI
-245 VDTQNNDTVIAY
+245 MDSQNSEQIIAY
-257 GEVKDKNRI
+257 GEINENNRV
-266 RYRFTDYV
+266 RYRFMDYV
-274 SDKENVVGKLS
+274 NQKENLKGKLS
-285 LNLFINPAKVQNRGN
+285 LNLFIKPDKVQDEGK
-300 INVSSTLGS
+300 ITVTSQLGKEMTS
-309 IKTEETF
+309 QEFDIK
-316 NIEYIDGVKNNEGVT
+316 YIDGVKSPSGIT
-331 LNGRLDDLSKADQSF
+331 LNGRLDELSKADQSF
-346 THYTTFKP
+346 THYAIFKP
-354 SQNELTNVS
+354 KHNNLTNVT
-363 LKGTVTTGAIENG
+363 LRGTVSNNAQQNEKNG
-376 IAGEVKIYEFIGS
+376 QVNVYEYIGQ
-389 GELPESVYANV
+389 GELPQSAYANV
-400 NDTSHFN
+400 KDTNQFR
-407 DITSN
+407 DIT
-412 LSNSIKSTSTGYEIT
+412 NSLRPTTVNSTGYQIT
-427 FDMKNKKPYVIVYK
+427 FDHINKKPYVIVYK
-441 GHYNKD
+441 GHYKNEAKD
-447 ASDFDFTTNAI
+447 LEFTTNATDY
-458 GHQNLNRSPYNH
+458 HSSNLY
-470 YWSYNHYFN
+470 SYNYWPYYGSFN

-490 NNASGEG
+490 NKANGEG

-601 HHSDVVEYDEDTTTG
+601 HHSDVVEYDEDTTTDI
-616 MLTGAIS
+616 LTGAIS

-737 GDFVWRDEDHNGVQ
+737 GNFVWRDEDHNGVQ

-1087 KDETYTIGDFVWRDE
+1087 
-1102 GHNGVQNDG
+1102 
-1111 EHGLE
+1111 
-1116 GVLVTLK
+1116 
-1123 TADGVVLN
+1123 
-1131 TTTSDANGHYQ
+1131 
-1142 FTNVQKGKYIV
+1142 
-1153 EFTTPEG
+1153 
-1160 YEPTSKHTTANTE
+1160 
-1173 KDSDGLIANIDVT
+1173 
-1186 QDDMSIDAGF
+1186 
-1196 FPLENWNPQPEPKN
+1196 EPK
-1210 PDDKEK
+1210 K
-1216 PAPEQPDVPQPEP
+1216 
-1229 KNPDD
+1229 PDD

-1286 APQPKPMLPGEKVKP
+1286 VPQPKPMLPGEKVKP

-1319 SQTDEALPQTGESSS
+1319 SQTDEALPKTGESSS

>member
-131 TAPVQAPTTAT
+131 TAAPVAEPSTANKQT
-142 EHKSPRQAQEL
+142 SPRQVQEL

-170 TSKVKVET
+170 TSKVKVEK
-178 SSITGHQNNDKTYR
+178 SSITGHQNKDKTYH

-209 DWSFENGIKA
+209 EWTFDKDIKND
-219 GDYFDFQLSDNVD
+219 DYFEFQLSDNVD
-232 TNGISTVKKVPNI
+232 TNGISTTKKVPNI
-245 VDTQNNDTVIAY
+245 LDVQDSDKVIAY

-285 LNLFINPAKVQNRGN
+285 LNLFINPTKVQNRGN

-458 GHQNLNRSPYNH
+458 GHQNLNSSPYNY

-490 NNASGEG
+490 NKANGEG

-503 PTYGFSELV
+503 PTYGYSPTV
-512 DTTQNTA
+512 NTIQDTHA
-519 PATMTFQ
+519 DYPVMTFQ
-526 TTGVLEE
+526 QPGTLEE
-533 IEDSVVLNTL
+533 TEDSMPITTL
-543 SQSGED
+543 TESGED
-549 RGENTSPII
+549 RGENTSSII

-963 WNPQPK
+963 WNPQPEPK
-969 DETYTIGDFVWRDED
+969 NPDDRE
-984 HNGVQNDGEHG
+984 
-995 LEGVLVTL
+995 
-1003 KTADGVVLNT
+1003 KPA
-1013 TTSDANGHYQF
+1013 
-1024 TNVQKGKYIVEFT
+1024 
-1037 TPEGYEATSKHT
+1037 PEQP
-1049 TANTEKDSDGLI
+1049 
-1061 ANIDVTQDDMSIDA
+1061 DV
-1075 GFFPLEN
+1075 
-1082 WNPQP
+1082 
-1087 KDETYTIGDFVWRDE
+1087 
-1102 GHNGVQNDG
+1102 
-1111 EHGLE
+1111 
-1116 GVLVTLK
+1116 
-1123 TADGVVLN
+1123 
-1131 TTTSDANGHYQ
+1131 
-1142 FTNVQKGKYIV
+1142 
-1153 EFTTPEG
+1153 
-1160 YEPTSKHTTANTE
+1160 
-1173 KDSDGLIANIDVT
+1173 
-1186 QDDMSIDAGF
+1186 
-1196 FPLENWNPQPEPKN
+1196 PQPEPKN

-1239 PEQPDVPQP
+1239 PEQPDAPQP
-1248 EPKNPDDREKPAP
+1248 E
-1261 EQPDVPQPEPKNP
+1261 
-1274 DDKEKPAPEQPD
+1274 
-1286 APQPKPMLPGEKVKP
+1286 PMLPGEKVKP

>member
-1 MITNKNIYSIRK
+1 

-35 EASEVSATTQEHNVE
+35 EASEVSTTTQEQNAE
-50 TEQTKTE
+50 KEQTKTE
-57 GELTTEVAQQAVSE
+57 GELTTEAAQQTAVE
-71 SAPIAENMQKTT
+71 SIPASENMQERTL
-83 SVASEN
+83 VASEN
-89 AKEVTASDSTQEVT
+89 GKEVTTTESTQEVT
-103 KTEAKDTATMKDSE
+103 KTETKDTVTMKATE
-117 IAQPVSEVNKPVTQ
+117 IVQPVSQIDKSVTQ
-131 TAPVQAPTTAT
+131 TAAPVAEPSTANKQT
-142 EHKSPRQAQEL
+142 SPRQVQEL

-170 TSKVKVET
+170 TSKVKVEK
-178 SSITGHQNNDKTYR
+178 SSITGHQNKDKTYH

-209 DWSFENGIKA
+209 DWSFDKDIKND
-219 GDYFDFQLSDNVD
+219 DYFEFQLSDNVD

-245 VDTQNNDTVIAY
+245 VDTQNNDTVIAF
-257 GEVKDKNRI
+257 GEINEQNRV

-274 SDKENVVGKLS
+274 SKKDNVKGNLS
-285 LNLFINPAKVQNRGN
+285 LNLFIDPSKVLNNGN
-300 INVSSTLGS
+300 TTVSSILNGT
-309 IKTEETF
+309 KTESTF
-316 NIEYIDGVKNNEGVT
+316 NIEYIDGIHNAAGVT
-331 LNGRLDDLSKADQSF
+331 LNGRLDELSKANQTF
-346 THYTTFKP
+346 THFATFKP
-354 SQNELTNVS
+354 KHNKLSSVTIKGKVKNGVLQNSN
-363 LKGTVTTGAIENG
+363 N
-376 IAGEVKIYEFIGS
+376 GEVKVYEFIGN
-389 GELPESVYANV
+389 GELPQSVYANV
-400 NDTSHFN
+400 NDTNQFK
-407 DITSN
+407 DITTSMNSKKSN
-412 LSNSIKSTSTGYEIT
+412 GTGYEIT
-427 FDMKNKKPYVIVYK
+427 FDMMNDKPYVILYK
-441 GHYNKD
+441 GYFDSNSK
-447 ASDFDFTTNAI
+447 DFDFTTNAT
-458 GHQNLNRSPYNH
+458 GYQNLNQSSYY
-470 YWSYNHYFN
+470 YWPYNHYFN
-479 LTWKNGVAFYS
+479 LTWDNGVAFYS

-549 RGENTSPII
+549 RSENTSPII

-1037 TPEGYEATSKHT
+1037 TPEGYE
-1049 TANTEKDSDGLI
+1049 
-1061 ANIDVTQDDMSIDA
+1061 
-1075 GFFPLEN
+1075 
-1082 WNPQP
+1082 
-1087 KDETYTIGDFVWRDE
+1087 
-1102 GHNGVQNDG
+1102 
-1111 EHGLE
+1111 
-1116 GVLVTLK
+1116 
-1123 TADGVVLN
+1123 
-1131 TTTSDANGHYQ
+1131 
-1142 FTNVQKGKYIV
+1142 
-1153 EFTTPEG
+1153 
-1160 YEPTSKHTTANTE
+1160 PTSKHTTANTE

-1216 PAPEQPDVPQPEP
+1216 PAPDQPDVPQPEP

-1234 KEKPA
+1234 REKPA

-1286 APQPKPMLPGEKVKP
+1286 VPQPKPMLPGEKVKP

-1319 SQTDEALPQTGESSS
+1319 SQTDEVLPKTGESSS

>member
-35 EASEVSATTQEHNVE
+35 EASEVSATTREQNVE
-50 TEQTKTE
+50 TEQAKTE
-57 GELTTEVAQQAVSE
+57 RELTTKVAQQAVSE
-71 SAPIAENMQKTT
+71 SAPIAENMQETT

-89 AKEVTASDSTQEVT
+89 AKAVTASDSTQEVT

-131 TAPVQAPTTAT
+131 TAPFQTPTTAT
-142 EHKSPRQAQEL
+142 EHKSPRQVQEV
-153 TAPMD
+153 TSPVD

-170 TSKVKVET
+170 TSKVKVEK
-178 SSITGHQNNDKTYR
+178 SSITGHQNNDKTYH

-209 DWSFENGIKA
+209 DWSFENSIKE

-232 TNGISTVKKVPNI
+232 TNGISTTKKVPNI
-245 VDTQNNDTVIAY
+245 LDVQDSDKVIAY

-427 FDMKNKKPYVIVYK
+427 FNMKNKKPYVIVYK

-458 GHQNLNRSPYNH
+458 GHQNLNSSPYNY

-490 NNASGEG
+490 NKANGEG

-503 PTYGFSELV
+503 PTYGYSPTV
-512 DTTQNTA
+512 NTIQDTHA
-519 PATMTFQ
+519 DYPVMTFQ
-526 TTGVLEE
+526 QPGTLEE
-533 IEDSVVLNTL
+533 TEDSMPITTL
-543 SQSGED
+543 TESGED
-549 RGENTSPII
+549 RGENTSSII

-963 WNPQPK
+963 WNPQP
-969 DETYTIGDFVWRDED
+969 
-984 HNGVQNDGEHG
+984 
-995 LEGVLVTL
+995 
-1003 KTADGVVLNT
+1003 
-1013 TTSDANGHYQF
+1013 
-1024 TNVQKGKYIVEFT
+1024 
-1037 TPEGYEATSKHT
+1037 
-1049 TANTEKDSDGLI
+1049 
-1061 ANIDVTQDDMSIDA
+1061 
-1075 GFFPLEN
+1075 
-1082 WNPQP
+1082 
-1087 KDETYTIGDFVWRDE
+1087 
-1102 GHNGVQNDG
+1102 
-1111 EHGLE
+1111 
-1116 GVLVTLK
+1116 
-1123 TADGVVLN
+1123 
-1131 TTTSDANGHYQ
+1131 
-1142 FTNVQKGKYIV
+1142 
-1153 EFTTPEG
+1153 
-1160 YEPTSKHTTANTE
+1160 
-1173 KDSDGLIANIDVT
+1173 
-1186 QDDMSIDAGF
+1186 
-1196 FPLENWNPQPEPKN
+1196 
-1210 PDDKEK
+1210 
-1216 PAPEQPDVPQPEP
+1216 
-1229 KNPDD
+1229 
-1234 KEKPA
+1234 
-1239 PEQPDVPQP
+1239 

-1286 APQPKPMLPGEKVKP
+1286 VPQPKPMLPGEKVKP

-1319 SQTDEALPQTGESSS
+1319 SQTDEALPKTGESSS

>member
-35 EASEVSATTQEHNVE
+35 EASEVSTTTQEQNAE
-50 TEQTKTE
+50 KEQTKTE

-71 SAPIAENMQKTT
+71 SAPTAENMQETT

-131 TAPVQAPTTAT
+131 TAPVQTPTTAT
-142 EHKSPRQAQEL
+142 EHKSPRQVQEV
-153 TAPMD
+153 TSPED

-245 VDTQNNDTVIAY
+245 VDTQNNDTVIAF
-257 GEVKDKNRI
+257 GEINEQNRV

-274 SDKENVVGKLS
+274 NQKENLKGKLA
-285 LNLFINPAKVQNRGN
+285 LNLFIKPDKVQTAGN
-300 INVSSTLGS
+300 ITVSSKLGNQVTS
-309 IKTEETF
+309 QNF
-316 NIEYIDGVKNNEGVT
+316 NIQYIDGVKNRAGVT
-331 LNGRLDDLSKADQSF
+331 LNGRIDTLSKTDQTF
-346 THYTTFKP
+346 THFATFKP
-354 SQNELTNVS
+354 NNNALTSVTITGKVKNGALQNG
-363 LKGTVTTGAIENG
+363 K
-376 IAGEVKIYEFIGS
+376 AGEVKVYEFIGS
-389 GELPESVYANV
+389 GELPQSVYANV
-400 NDTSHFN
+400 NDTKQFN
-407 DITSN
+407 DITKSMK
-412 LSNSIKSTSTGYEIT
+412 SIKNNSNGYEIT
-427 FDMKNKKPYVIVYK
+427 FDMNKDNHPYIIVYQ
-441 GHYNKD
+441 GHFNNNAK
-447 ASDFDFTTNAI
+447 DFDFSTNAT
-458 GHQNLNRSPYNH
+458 GYQNLNQSEYSYYWPYN
-470 YWSYNHYFN
+470 YSFN
-479 LTWKNGVAFYS
+479 LTWDNGVAFYS

-503 PTYGFSELV
+503 PTYGYSPTV
-512 DTTQNTA
+512 NTIQDTHA
-519 PATMTFQ
+519 DYPVMTFQ
-526 TTGVLEE
+526 QPGTLEE
-533 IEDSVVLNTL
+533 TEDSMPITTL
-543 SQSGED
+543 TESGED
-549 RGENTSPII
+549 RSENTSPII

-751 NDGEHGLEGVLVTL
+751 NDGEHGLEGVLVSL

-846 PQPKDETYTIGDF
+846 AQPKDETYTIGDF

-1087 KDETYTIGDFVWRDE
+1087 
-1102 GHNGVQNDG
+1102 
-1111 EHGLE
+1111 
-1116 GVLVTLK
+1116 
-1123 TADGVVLN
+1123 
-1131 TTTSDANGHYQ
+1131 
-1142 FTNVQKGKYIV
+1142 
-1153 EFTTPEG
+1153 
-1160 YEPTSKHTTANTE
+1160 
-1173 KDSDGLIANIDVT
+1173 
-1186 QDDMSIDAGF
+1186 
-1196 FPLENWNPQPEPKN
+1196 EPKN

-1286 APQPKPMLPGEKVKP
+1286 APQPEPMLPGEKVKP

-1319 SQTDEALPQTGESSS
+1319 SQTDEALPKTGESSS

>member
-35 EASEVSATTQEHNVE
+35 EASEVSTTTQEQNAE
-50 TEQTKTE
+50 KEQAKTE
-57 GELTTEVAQQAVSE
+57 GELTTEAAQQTAVE
-71 SAPIAENMQKTT
+71 SIPASENMQERTL
-83 SVASEN
+83 VASEN
-89 AKEVTASDSTQEVT
+89 GKEVTTTESTQEVT
-103 KTEAKDTATMKDSE
+103 KTETKDTVTMKATE
-117 IAQPVSEVNKPVTQ
+117 IVQPVSQIDKSVTQ
-131 TAPVQAPTTAT
+131 TAAPVAEPSTANKQT
-142 EHKSPRQAQEL
+142 SPRQVQEL

-170 TSKVKVET
+170 TSKVKVEK
-178 SSITGHQNNDKTYR
+178 SSITGHQNKDKTYH

-209 DWSFENGIKA
+209 EWTFDKDIKND
-219 GDYFDFQLSDNVD
+219 DYFEFQLSDNVD

-245 VDTQNNDTVIAY
+245 VDTQNNDTVIAF
-257 GEVKDKNRI
+257 GEINEQNRV

-274 SDKENVVGKLS
+274 SKKDNVKGKLA
-285 LNLFINPAKVQNRGN
+285 LNLFIKPDKVQTAGN
-300 INVSSTLGS
+300 ITVSSKLGNQVTS
-309 IKTEETF
+309 QNF
-316 NIEYIDGVKNNEGVT
+316 NIQYIDGVKSASGIT
-331 LNGRLDDLSKADQSF
+331 LNGRLDELSKADQSF
-346 THYTTFKP
+346 THYATFNPNNNK
-354 SQNELTNVS
+354 LTSVS
-363 LKGTVTTGAIENG
+363 IVGTVING
-376 IAGEVKIYEFIGS
+376 SRQNGNPGEVKVYEFIGS
-389 GELPESVYANV
+389 GNLPQSVYANI
-400 NDTSHFN
+400 NDTQQFN
-407 DITSN
+407 DITSKVSI
-412 LSNSIKSTSTGYEIT
+412 SNNKSVGYQIN
-427 FDMKNKKPYVIVYK
+427 FDMEGKHSYVIVYK
-441 GHYNKD
+441 GHYDSNAKD
-447 ASDFDFTTNAI
+447 FSFRTNAT
-458 GHQNLNRSPYNH
+458 GYQNINQPTDHLYFGYGNS
-470 YWSYNHYFN
+470 FN
-479 LTWKNGVAFYS
+479 LTWDNGVAFYS

-497 NDKPVP
+497 NVKPVP
-503 PTYGFSELV
+503 PTYGYSPTV
-512 DTTQNTA
+512 NTIQDTHA
-519 PATMTFQ
+519 DYPVMTFQ
-526 TTGVLEE
+526 QPGTLEE
-533 IEDSVVLNTL
+533 TEDSMPITTL
-543 SQSGED
+543 TESGED

-963 WNPQPK
+963 WNPQP
-969 DETYTIGDFVWRDED
+969 
-984 HNGVQNDGEHG
+984 
-995 LEGVLVTL
+995 
-1003 KTADGVVLNT
+1003 
-1013 TTSDANGHYQF
+1013 
-1024 TNVQKGKYIVEFT
+1024 
-1037 TPEGYEATSKHT
+1037 
-1049 TANTEKDSDGLI
+1049 
-1061 ANIDVTQDDMSIDA
+1061 
-1075 GFFPLEN
+1075 
-1082 WNPQP
+1082 
-1087 KDETYTIGDFVWRDE
+1087 
-1102 GHNGVQNDG
+1102 
-1111 EHGLE
+1111 
-1116 GVLVTLK
+1116 
-1123 TADGVVLN
+1123 
-1131 TTTSDANGHYQ
+1131 
-1142 FTNVQKGKYIV
+1142 
-1153 EFTTPEG
+1153 
-1160 YEPTSKHTTANTE
+1160 
-1173 KDSDGLIANIDVT
+1173 
-1186 QDDMSIDAGF
+1186 
-1196 FPLENWNPQPEPKN
+1196 EPKN

-1216 PAPEQPDVPQPEP
+1216 PGPEQPDVPQPEP

-1234 KEKPA
+1234 REKPA

-1319 SQTDEALPQTGESSS
+1319 SQTDEALPKTGESSS

>member
-35 EASEVSATTQEHNVE
+35 EASEVSTTTQEQNAE
-50 TEQTKTE
+50 KEQAKTE
-57 GELTTEVAQQAVSE
+57 GELTTEAAQQTAVE
-71 SAPIAENMQKTT
+71 SIPASENMQERTL
-83 SVASEN
+83 VASEN
-89 AKEVTASDSTQEVT
+89 GKEVTTTESTQEVT
-103 KTEAKDTATMKDSE
+103 KTETKDTVTMKATE
-117 IAQPVSEVNKPVTQ
+117 IVQPVSQIDKSVTQ
-131 TAPVQAPTTAT
+131 TAAPVAEPSTANKQT
-142 EHKSPRQAQEL
+142 SPRQVQEL

-170 TSKVKVET
+170 TSKVKVEK
-178 SSITGHQNNDKTYR
+178 SSITGHQNKDKTYH

-209 DWSFENGIKA
+209 EWTFDKDIKND
-219 GDYFDFQLSDNVD
+219 DYFEFQLSDNVD

-245 VDTQNNDTVIAY
+245 VDTQNNDTVIAF
-257 GEVKDKNRI
+257 GEINEQNRV

-274 SDKENVVGKLS
+274 SKKDNVKGKLA
-285 LNLFINPAKVQNRGN
+285 LNLFIKPDKVQTAGN
-300 INVSSTLGS
+300 ITVSSKLGNQVTS
-309 IKTEETF
+309 QNF
-316 NIEYIDGVKNNEGVT
+316 NIQYIDGVKNRAGVT
-331 LNGRLDDLSKADQSF
+331 LNGRLDELSKADQSF
-346 THYTTFKP
+346 THYATFNPNNNK
-354 SQNELTNVS
+354 LTSVS
-363 LKGTVTTGAIENG
+363 IVGTVING
-376 IAGEVKIYEFIGS
+376 SRQNGNPGEVKVYEFIGS
-389 GELPESVYANV
+389 GNLPQSVYANI
-400 NDTSHFN
+400 NDTQQFN
-407 DITSN
+407 DITSKVSI
-412 LSNSIKSTSTGYEIT
+412 SNNKSVGYQIN
-427 FDMKNKKPYVIVYK
+427 FDMEGKHSYVIVYK
-441 GHYNKD
+441 GHYDSNAKD
-447 ASDFDFTTNAI
+447 FSFRTNATGYQNI
-458 GHQNLNRSPYNH
+458 NQPTGHLYFGYGNS
-470 YWSYNHYFN
+470 FN
-479 LTWKNGVAFYS
+479 LTWDNGVAFYS

-497 NDKPVP
+497 NDKPVS
-503 PTYGFSELV
+503 PTYGYSPSV
-512 DTTQNTA
+512 NTIQDTHA
-519 PATMTFQ
+519 DYPVMTFQ
-526 TTGVLEE
+526 QPGTLEE
-533 IEDSVVLNTL
+533 TEDSMPITTL
-543 SQSGED
+543 TESGED

-623 DHTTEEDTMEYTT
+623 DHTTKEDTMEYTT
-636 DGLLIEFDDEMNPNV
+636 DSLLIEFDDEMNPNV

-737 GDFVWRDEDHNGVQ
+737 GNFVWRDEDHNGVQ

-846 PQPKDETYTIGDF
+846 PQP
-859 VWRDEDHNGV
+859 
-869 QNDGEHG
+869 
-876 LEGVLVTLKTA
+876 
-887 DGVVLNTTTSDANGH
+887 
-902 YQFTNVQKGKYI
+902 
-914 VEFTTPEGY
+914 
-923 EATSKHTTANTEKDS
+923 
-938 DGLIANIDVTQDD
+938 
-951 MSIDAGFFPLEN
+951 
-963 WNPQPK
+963 
-969 DETYTIGDFVWRDED
+969 
-984 HNGVQNDGEHG
+984 
-995 LEGVLVTL
+995 
-1003 KTADGVVLNT
+1003 
-1013 TTSDANGHYQF
+1013 
-1024 TNVQKGKYIVEFT
+1024 
-1037 TPEGYEATSKHT
+1037 
-1049 TANTEKDSDGLI
+1049 
-1061 ANIDVTQDDMSIDA
+1061 
-1075 GFFPLEN
+1075 
-1082 WNPQP
+1082 
-1087 KDETYTIGDFVWRDE
+1087 
-1102 GHNGVQNDG
+1102 
-1111 EHGLE
+1111 
-1116 GVLVTLK
+1116 
-1123 TADGVVLN
+1123 
-1131 TTTSDANGHYQ
+1131 
-1142 FTNVQKGKYIV
+1142 
-1153 EFTTPEG
+1153 
-1160 YEPTSKHTTANTE
+1160 
-1173 KDSDGLIANIDVT
+1173 
-1186 QDDMSIDAGF
+1186 
-1196 FPLENWNPQPEPKN
+1196 
-1210 PDDKEK
+1210 
-1216 PAPEQPDVPQPEP
+1216 EP

-1248 EPKNPDDREKPAP
+1248 EPKNPDDREKPAPEQPDVPQPEPKNPDDKEKPAP

>member
-35 EASEVSATTQEHNVE
+35 EASEVSTTTQEQNAE
-50 TEQTKTE
+50 KEQTKTE

-71 SAPIAENMQKTT
+71 SAPTAENMQETT

-131 TAPVQAPTTAT
+131 TAPVQTPTTAT
-142 EHKSPRQAQEL
+142 EHKSPRQVQEV
-153 TAPMD
+153 TSPED

-178 SSITGHQNNDKTYR
+178 SSITGHQNNDKTYH

-245 VDTQNNDTVIAY
+245 VDTQNNDTVIAF
-257 GEVKDKNRI
+257 GEINEQNRV

-274 SDKENVVGKLS
+274 NQKENLKGKLA
-285 LNLFINPAKVQNRGN
+285 LNLFIKPDKVQTAGN
-300 INVSSTLGS
+300 ITVSSKLGNQVTS
-309 IKTEETF
+309 QNF
-316 NIEYIDGVKNNEGVT
+316 NIQYIDGVKNRAGVT
-331 LNGRLDDLSKADQSF
+331 LNGRIDTLSKTDQTF
-346 THYTTFKP
+346 THFATFKP
-354 SQNELTNVS
+354 NNNALTSVTITGKVKNGALQNG
-363 LKGTVTTGAIENG
+363 K
-376 IAGEVKIYEFIGS
+376 AGEVKVYEFIGS
-389 GELPESVYANV
+389 GELPQSVYANV
-400 NDTSHFN
+400 NDTKQFN
-407 DITSN
+407 DITKSMK
-412 LSNSIKSTSTGYEIT
+412 SIKNNSNGYEIT
-427 FDMKNKKPYVIVYK
+427 FDMNKDNHPYIIVYQ
-441 GHYNKD
+441 GHFNNNAK
-447 ASDFDFTTNAI
+447 DFDFSTNAT
-458 GHQNLNRSPYNH
+458 GYQNLNQSEYSYYWPYN
-470 YWSYNHYFN
+470 YSFN
-479 LTWKNGVAFYS
+479 LTWDNGVAFYS

-503 PTYGFSELV
+503 PTYGYSPTV
-512 DTTQNTA
+512 NTIQDTHA
-519 PATMTFQ
+519 DYPVMTFQ
-526 TTGVLEE
+526 QPGTLEE
-533 IEDSVVLNTL
+533 TEDSMPITTL
-543 SQSGED
+543 TESGED
-549 RGENTSPII
+549 RSENTSPII

-846 PQPKDETYTIGDF
+846 AQPKDETYTIGDF

-1087 KDETYTIGDFVWRDE
+1087 
-1102 GHNGVQNDG
+1102 
-1111 EHGLE
+1111 
-1116 GVLVTLK
+1116 
-1123 TADGVVLN
+1123 
-1131 TTTSDANGHYQ
+1131 
-1142 FTNVQKGKYIV
+1142 
-1153 EFTTPEG
+1153 
-1160 YEPTSKHTTANTE
+1160 
-1173 KDSDGLIANIDVT
+1173 
-1186 QDDMSIDAGF
+1186 
-1196 FPLENWNPQPEPKN
+1196 
-1210 PDDKEK
+1210 
-1216 PAPEQPDVPQPEP
+1216 EP

-1286 APQPKPMLPGEKVKP
+1286 APQPEPMLPGEKVKP

-1319 SQTDEALPQTGESSS
+1319 SQTDEALPKTGESSS

>member
-131 TAPVQAPTTAT
+131 TAAPVAEPSTANKQT
-142 EHKSPRQAQEL
+142 SPRQVQEL

-170 TSKVKVET
+170 TSKVKVEK
-178 SSITGHQNNDKTYR
+178 SSITGHQNKDKTYH

-209 DWSFENGIKA
+209 DWSFDKDIKND
-219 GDYFDFQLSDNVD
+219 DYFEFQLSDNVD

-245 VDTQNNDTVIAY
+245 VDTQNNDTVIAF
-257 GEVKDKNRI
+257 GEINEQNRV

-274 SDKENVVGKLS
+274 SKKDNVKGNLS
-285 LNLFINPAKVQNRGN
+285 LNLFIDPSKVLNNGN
-300 INVSSTLGS
+300 TTVSSILNGT
-309 IKTEETF
+309 KTESTF
-316 NIEYIDGVKNNEGVT
+316 NIEYIDGIHNAAGVT
-331 LNGRLDDLSKADQSF
+331 LNGRLDELSKANQTF
-346 THYTTFKP
+346 THFATFKP
-354 SQNELTNVS
+354 KHNKLSSVTIKGKVKNGVLQNSN
-363 LKGTVTTGAIENG
+363 N
-376 IAGEVKIYEFIGS
+376 GEVKVYEFIGN
-389 GELPESVYANV
+389 GELPQSVYANV
-400 NDTSHFN
+400 NDTNQFK
-407 DITSN
+407 DITTSMNSKKSN
-412 LSNSIKSTSTGYEIT
+412 GTGYEIT
-427 FDMKNKKPYVIVYK
+427 FDTMNDKPYVILYK
-441 GHYNKD
+441 GYFDSNSK
-447 ASDFDFTTNAI
+447 DFDFTTNAT
-458 GHQNLNRSPYNH
+458 GYQNLNQSSYY
-470 YWSYNHYFN
+470 YWPYNHYFN
-479 LTWKNGVAFYS
+479 LTWDNGVAFYS

-623 DHTTEEDTMEYTT
+623 DHTIEEDTMEYTT

-1087 KDETYTIGDFVWRDE
+1087 
-1102 GHNGVQNDG
+1102 
-1111 EHGLE
+1111 
-1116 GVLVTLK
+1116 
-1123 TADGVVLN
+1123 
-1131 TTTSDANGHYQ
+1131 
-1142 FTNVQKGKYIV
+1142 
-1153 EFTTPEG
+1153 
-1160 YEPTSKHTTANTE
+1160 
-1173 KDSDGLIANIDVT
+1173 
-1186 QDDMSIDAGF
+1186 
-1196 FPLENWNPQPEPKN
+1196 EPKN

-1234 KEKPA
+1234 REKPA

-1319 SQTDEALPQTGESSS
+1319 SQTDEALPKTGESSS